1 MKKKVLLLGIGLLSA
16 TLLNAQTTPW
26 TGHTVGNGGE
36 FYLYNVSTGLW
47 LQNNNTVKDGWAT
60 AVNVGTRGL
69 PIKLEK
75 AGQKA
80 FKLRSTFRGGNG
92 VSNKIGDAGLL
103 YWDMP
108 ADNVGAWEI
117 SPADNAESIHG
128 YWLEC
133 DALVLGADNNL
144 LTVDKDKNSIW
155 QLVTR
160 EDRIADAKAKAS
172 INHPV
177 DVTWLI
183 DAPDLVTKNT
193 TFKLDFT
200 ATPNTEHST
209 YQGGWDIVK
218 ANTIQEFWNTQ
229 TFDYHQTISGLPNGT
244 YKFSVRGYYRD
255 GSSETRDYTMYGY
268 AADKFVNGTE
278 QLRATY
284 YANGTSAPI
293 MSLYA
298 GAKKA
303 PEEGFSFQAEREGGQ
318 SSGLYVPNTPHEA
331 NYALWTGNYQN
342 NEITIIVTDGTLK
355 FGVKKEAGVIDDW
368 CVISNFSLKYLG
380 SEVLQTAEEALK
392 GLKKIL
398 ATTKAFKGAVAPALS
413 KRYTNAIAA
422 ANKALTSTDPVAI
435 NVATSNLQKA
445 YDAVA
450 ACSESYATLVKT
462 TEICKNINK
471 NNEEQFS
478 AAIVKADKVGKTA
491 TTDTDMKSALV
502 DLRVARKIAVA
513 DKMPDIYKG
522 TAAGAGEFYFYNIAS
537 QKFLMG
543 GSDWNTHAAVDV
555 PGVLFTVATEG
566 DGFTINRFGGKDGNY
581 LGYNG
586 YTDIPGKD
594 VWAFIPVANKTNVYN
609 IVKSENHAQGLAF
622 APQSNTD
629 ADEPMDK
636 EFWNT
641 VSVEAPVAKNAN
653 AEWKLVTKAE
663 RDALLATATET
674 SPVDA
679 THLLVSPGF
688 NRPTMLE
695 GWNADR
701 KGDFKDANLGVIDR
715 GRRTNMVCE
724 AYYLQSFEVNQTISN
739 LPEGYYQVNMTG
751 YYRDGSR
758 EALQQKV
765 ANGVTP
771 ARHAMLYIENKGKGD
786 EVALPSIAAGM
797 DQCPGIGWKGVAGEQ
812 PDNVMDAAEYF
823 ECGLYKVYTHII
835 KVGPDGE
842 LTIGV
847 TKDKQVDGDW
857 AVFDNFR
864 LTYFGKHVSQ
874 DIIDGVNSIKNN
886 AVENGKIY
894 NLQGMEVKRPLKSG
908 IYICNGK
915 KFIVKF
921 K

>member
-1 MKKKVLLLGIGLLSA
+1 MKKQVLTLGIGLLSA
-16 TLLNAQTTPW
+16 TLLNAQTSPW
-26 TGHTVGNGGE
+26 PGHAVGNGGE
-36 FYLYNVSTGLW
+36 FYLYNVATGLW

-69 PIKLEK
+69 PITLEK
-75 AGQKA
+75 TGPKT

-108 ADNVGAWEI
+108 AENVGAWDI
-117 SPADNAESIHG
+117 SPADNFQSIHG

-133 DALVLGADNNL
+133 DAMVLGADNNL
-144 LTVDKDKNSIW
+144 LTTDKDKNSVW

-160 EDRIADAKAKAS
+160 EERIADAKAKAS
-172 INHPV
+172 VEHPV

-183 DAPDLVTKNT
+183 DAPDLATKNT
-193 TFKLDFT
+193 TYKLDFT
-200 ATPNTEHST
+200 AAPHAEHST
-209 YQGGWDIVK
+209 YQGGWNIVK

-229 TFDYHQTISGLPNGT
+229 TFDYHQTINGLPNGT

-268 AADKFVNGTE
+268 GADKFANGTE

-298 GAKKA
+298 GAKTA
-303 PEEGFSFQAEREGGQ
+303 PEEGFSFQAEREKDQG
-318 SSGLYVPNTPHEA
+318 SGLYVPNTPHEA
-331 NYALWTGNYQN
+331 NYALWKGNYQN
-342 NEITIIVTDGTLK
+342 AEITVTVTDGTLK
-355 FGVKKEAGVIDDW
+355 FGVRKEAGVVDDW
-368 CVISNFSLKYLG
+368 CVISDFSLKYLG
-380 SEVLQTAEEALK
+380 SKVLQTAEEALK
-392 GLKKIL
+392 GLKAII
-398 ATTKAFKGAVAPALS
+398 ATTKAFKGAVAPALN
-413 KRYTNAIAA
+413 KQYTDAIQAA
-422 ANKALTSTDPVAI
+422 DKALTSTDPVAI
-435 NVATSNLQKA
+435 NTATSALQKA

-450 ACSESYATLVKT
+450 ACAENYEALAKT
-462 TEICKNINK
+462 VEICKTANK
-471 NNEEQFS
+471 NNDTQFS
-478 AAIVKADKVGKTA
+478 TAIAEAENVAKTA
-491 TTDTDMKSALV
+491 TADTDMKLALV
-502 DLRVARKIAVA
+502 NLRVARKIAAA
-513 DKMPDIYKG
+513 DKLPDIYKG
-522 TAAGAGEFYFYNIAS
+522 AAAGAGEFYFYNIAS

-555 PGVLFTVATEG
+555 PGVLFTIIAEG

-594 VWAFIPVANKTNVYN
+594 VWAFIPVAGKKNVYN
-609 IVKSENHAQGLAF
+609 IVKGDNHAQGLAF

-629 ADEPMDK
+629 ADEMMDK
-636 EFWNT
+636 EFGNT
-641 VSVEAPVAKNAN
+641 VSVEAAVAKNAN

-674 SPVDA
+674 RPVDA
-679 THLLVSPGF
+679 THLLANPGF
-688 NRPTMLE
+688 NRPAMLE
-695 GWNADR
+695 GWITDNR
-701 KGDFKDANLGVIDR
+701 SDFKDANLGVIDR
-715 GRRTNMVCE
+715 GRRTNPVCE
-724 AYYLQSFEVNQTISN
+724 AYYQQMFEVNQVVSN

-758 EALQQKV
+758 EDLQQKV
-765 ANGVTP
+765 ANGTTP
-771 ARHAMLYIENKGKGD
+771 ARHAMLYIEYKGKGN
-786 EVALPSIAAGM
+786 EVALPSIAAGIN
-797 DQCPGIGWKGVAGEQ
+797 QCPGIGWKGAAGEQ

-823 ECGLYKVYTHII
+823 ESGLYKVYTRII
-835 KVGPDGE
+835 KVGPEGE

-847 TKDKQVDGDW
+847 TKDKQVDSDW

-874 DIIDGVNSIKNN
+874 EIFDGINTVKNNSI
-886 AVENGKIY
+886 ENGKIY
-894 NLQGMEVKRPLKSG
+894 NLQGMEVKRPLKRG

-915 KFIVKF
+915 KFIVK
-921 K
+921 

>member
-1 MKKKVLLLGIGLLSA
+1 MKKQVLTLGIGLLSA
-16 TLLNAQTTPW
+16 TLLNAQTSPW
-26 TGHTVGNGGE
+26 PGHAVGNGGE
-36 FYLYNVSTGLW
+36 FYLYNVATGLW

-69 PIKLEK
+69 PITLEK
-75 AGQKA
+75 TGPKT

-108 ADNVGAWEI
+108 AENVGAWDI
-117 SPADNAESIHG
+117 SPADNFQSIHG

-133 DALVLGADNNL
+133 DAMVLGADNNL
-144 LTVDKDKNSIW
+144 LTTDKDKNSVW

-160 EDRIADAKAKAS
+160 EERIADAKAKAS
-172 INHPV
+172 VEHPV

-183 DAPDLVTKNT
+183 DAPDLATKNT
-193 TFKLDFT
+193 TYKLDFT
-200 ATPNTEHST
+200 AAPNTEHST
-209 YQGGWDIVK
+209 YQGGWNIVK

-229 TFDYHQTISGLPNGT
+229 TFDYHQTINGLPNGT

-268 AADKFVNGTE
+268 GADKFAKGTE

-298 GAKKA
+298 GAKTA
-303 PEEGFSFQAEREGGQ
+303 PEEGFSFQAEREKDQG
-318 SSGLYVPNTPHEA
+318 SGLYVPNTPHEA
-331 NYALWTGNYQN
+331 NYALWKGNYQN
-342 NEITIIVTDGTLK
+342 AEITVTVTDGTLK
-355 FGVKKEAGVIDDW
+355 FGVRKEAGVVDDW
-368 CVISNFSLKYLG
+368 CVISDFSLKYLG
-380 SEVLQTAEEALK
+380 SKVLQTAEEALK
-392 GLKKIL
+392 GLKAII
-398 ATTKAFKGAVAPALS
+398 ATTKAFKGAVAPALN
-413 KRYTNAIAA
+413 KQYTDAIQAA
-422 ANKALTSTDPVAI
+422 DKALTSTDPVAI
-435 NVATSNLQKA
+435 NTATSALQKA

-450 ACSESYATLVKT
+450 ACAENYEALAKT
-462 TEICKNINK
+462 VEICKTANK
-471 NNEEQFS
+471 NNDTQFS
-478 AAIVKADKVGKTA
+478 TAIAEAENVAKTA
-491 TTDTDMKSALV
+491 TADTDMKLALV
-502 DLRVARKIAVA
+502 NLRVARKIAAA
-513 DKMPDIYKG
+513 DKLPDIYKG
-522 TAAGAGEFYFYNIAS
+522 AAAGAGEFYFYNIAS

-543 GSDWNTHAAVDV
+543 GSDWNTHTAVDV
-555 PGVLFTVATEG
+555 PGVLFTVTAEG

-594 VWAFIPVANKTNVYN
+594 VWAFIPVTGKKNVYN
-609 IVKSENHAQGLAF
+609 IVKGDNHAQGLAF

-629 ADEPMDK
+629 ADEMMDK

-641 VSVEAPVAKNAN
+641 VSVEAAVAKNAN

-674 SPVDA
+674 RPVDA
-679 THLLVSPGF
+679 THLLASPGF
-688 NRPTMLE
+688 NRPAMLE
-695 GWNADR
+695 GWITDNR
-701 KGDFKDANLGVIDR
+701 SDFKDANLGVINR
-715 GRRTNMVCE
+715 GRRTNPVCE
-724 AYYLQSFEVNQTISN
+724 AYYQQMFEVNQVVSN

-758 EALQQKV
+758 EDLQQKV
-765 ANGVTP
+765 ANGTTP
-771 ARHAMLYIENKGKGD
+771 ARHAMLYIEYKGKGN
-786 EVALPSIAAGM
+786 EVALPSIAAGIN
-797 DQCPGIGWKGVAGEQ
+797 QCPGIGWKGTAGEQ

-823 ECGLYKVYTHII
+823 ESGLYKVYTRII
-835 KVGPDGE
+835 KVGPEGE

-847 TKDKQVDGDW
+847 TKDKQVDSDW

-874 DIIDGVNSIKNN
+874 EIIDGINTVKNNSI
-886 AVENGKIY
+886 ENGKIY
-894 NLQGMEVKRPLKSG
+894 NLQGMEVKRPLKHG

-915 KFIVKF
+915 KFIVK
-921 K
+921 

>member
-1 MKKKVLLLGIGLLSA
+1 MKKQVLTLGIGLLSA
-16 TLLNAQTTPW
+16 TLLNAQTSPW
-26 TGHTVGNGGE
+26 PGHAVGNGGE
-36 FYLYNVSTGLW
+36 FYLYNVATGLW

-69 PIKLEK
+69 PITLEK
-75 AGQKA
+75 TGPKT

-108 ADNVGAWEI
+108 AENVGAWDI
-117 SPADNAESIHG
+117 SPADNFQSIHG

-133 DALVLGADNNL
+133 DAMVLGADNNL
-144 LTVDKDKNSIW
+144 LTTDKDKNSVW

-160 EDRIADAKAKAS
+160 EERIADAKAKAS
-172 INHPV
+172 VEHPV

-183 DAPDLVTKNT
+183 DAPDLATKNT
-193 TFKLDFT
+193 TYKLDFT
-200 ATPNTEHST
+200 AAPNTEHST
-209 YQGGWDIVK
+209 YQGGWNIVK

-229 TFDYHQTISGLPNGT
+229 TFDYHQTINGLPNGT
-244 YKFSVRGYYRD
+244 YKLSVRGYYRD

-268 AADKFVNGTE
+268 GADKFANGTE

-298 GAKKA
+298 GAKTA

-318 SSGLYVPNTPHEA
+318 GSGLYVPNTPHEA
-331 NYALWTGNYQN
+331 NYALWKGNYQN
-342 NEITIIVTDGTLK
+342 AEITVTVTDGTLK
-355 FGVKKEAGVIDDW
+355 FGVRKEAGVVDDW
-368 CVISNFSLKYLG
+368 CVISDFSLKYLG
-380 SEVLQTAEEALK
+380 SKVLQTAEEALK
-392 GLKKIL
+392 GLKAII
-398 ATTKAFKGAVAPALS
+398 ATTKAFKGAVAPALN
-413 KRYTNAIAA
+413 KQYTDAIQAA
-422 ANKALTSTDPVAI
+422 DKALTSTDPVAI
-435 NVATSNLQKA
+435 NTATSALQKA

-450 ACSESYATLVKT
+450 ACAENYEALAKT
-462 TEICKNINK
+462 VEICKTANK
-471 NNEEQFS
+471 NNDTQFS
-478 AAIVKADKVGKTA
+478 TAIAEAENVAKTA
-491 TTDTDMKSALV
+491 TADTDMKLALV
-502 DLRVARKIAVA
+502 NLRVARKIAAA
-513 DKMPDIYKG
+513 DKLPDIYKG
-522 TAAGAGEFYFYNIAS
+522 AAAGAGEFYFYNIAS

-555 PGVLFTVATEG
+555 PGVIFTVTAEG

-594 VWAFIPVANKTNVYN
+594 VWAFIPVAGKKNVYN
-609 IVKSENHAQGLAF
+609 IVKGDNHAQGLAF

-629 ADEPMDK
+629 ADEMMDK

-641 VSVEAPVAKNAN
+641 VSVEAAVAKNAN

-674 SPVDA
+674 RPVDA
-679 THLLVSPGF
+679 THLLASPGF
-688 NRPTMLE
+688 NRPAMLE
-695 GWNADR
+695 GWITDNR
-701 KGDFKDANLGVIDR
+701 SDFKDANLGVIDR
-715 GRRTNMVCE
+715 GRRTNPVCE
-724 AYYLQSFEVNQTISN
+724 AYYQQMFEVNQVVSN
-739 LPEGYYQVNMTG
+739 LPEGYYQVNVTG

-758 EALQQKV
+758 EDLQQKV
-765 ANGVTP
+765 ANGTTP
-771 ARHAMLYIENKGKGD
+771 ARHAMLYIEYKGKGN
-786 EVALPSIAAGM
+786 EVALPSIAAGIN
-797 DQCPGIGWKGVAGEQ
+797 QCPGIGWKGTAGEQ

-823 ECGLYKVYTHII
+823 ESGLYKVYTRII
-835 KVGPDGE
+835 KVGPEGE

-847 TKDKQVDGDW
+847 TKDKQVDSDW

-874 DIIDGVNSIKNN
+874 EIIDGINTVKNNSI
-886 AVENGKIY
+886 ENGKIY
-894 NLQGMEVKRPLKSG
+894 NLQGMEVKRPLKRG

-915 KFIVKF
+915 KFIVK
-921 K
+921 

>member
-1 MKKKVLLLGIGLLSA
+1 MKKQVLTLGIGLLSA
-16 TLLNAQTTPW
+16 TLLNAQTSPW
-26 TGHTVGNGGE
+26 PGHAVGNGGE
-36 FYLYNVSTGLW
+36 FYLYNVATGLW

-69 PIKLEK
+69 PITLEK
-75 AGQKA
+75 TGPKT

-108 ADNVGAWEI
+108 AENVGAWDI
-117 SPADNAESIHG
+117 SPADNFQSIHG

-133 DALVLGADNNL
+133 DAMVLGADNNL
-144 LTVDKDKNSIW
+144 LTTDKDKNSVW

-160 EDRIADAKAKAS
+160 EERIADAKAKAS
-172 INHPV
+172 VEHPV

-183 DAPDLVTKNT
+183 DAPDLATKNT
-193 TFKLDFT
+193 TYKLDFT
-200 ATPNTEHST
+200 AAPNTEHST
-209 YQGGWDIVK
+209 YQGGWNIVK

-229 TFDYHQTISGLPNGT
+229 TFDYHQTINGLPNGT

-268 AADKFVNGTE
+268 GADKFAKGTE

-298 GAKKA
+298 GAKTA
-303 PEEGFSFQAEREGGQ
+303 PEEGFSFQAEREKDQG
-318 SSGLYVPNTPHEA
+318 SGLYVPNTPHEA
-331 NYALWTGNYQN
+331 NYALWKGNYQN
-342 NEITIIVTDGTLK
+342 AEITVTVTDGTLK
-355 FGVKKEAGVIDDW
+355 FGVRKEAGVVDDW
-368 CVISNFSLKYLG
+368 CVISDFSLKYLG
-380 SEVLQTAEEALK
+380 SKVLQTAEEALK
-392 GLKKIL
+392 GLKAII
-398 ATTKAFKGAVAPALS
+398 ATTKAFKGAVAPALN
-413 KRYTNAIAA
+413 KQYTDAIQAA
-422 ANKALTSTDPVAI
+422 DKALTSTDPVAI
-435 NVATSNLQKA
+435 NTATSALQKA

-450 ACSESYATLVKT
+450 ACAENYEVLAKT
-462 TEICKNINK
+462 VEICKTANK
-471 NNEEQFS
+471 NNDTQFS
-478 AAIVKADKVGKTA
+478 TAIAEAENVAKTA
-491 TTDTDMKSALV
+491 TADTDMKLALV
-502 DLRVARKIAVA
+502 NLRVARKIAAA
-513 DKMPDIYKG
+513 DKLPDIYKG
-522 TAAGAGEFYFYNIAS
+522 AAAGAGEFYFYNIAS

-555 PGVLFTVATEG
+555 PGVLFTVTAEG

-594 VWAFIPVANKTNVYN
+594 VWAFIPVAGKKNVYN
-609 IVKSENHAQGLAF
+609 IVKGDNHAQGLAF

-629 ADEPMDK
+629 ADEMMDK

-641 VSVEAPVAKNAN
+641 VSVEAAVAKNAN

-674 SPVDA
+674 RPVDA
-679 THLLVSPGF
+679 THLLASPGF
-688 NRPTMLE
+688 NRPAMLE
-695 GWNADR
+695 GWITDNR
-701 KGDFKDANLGVIDR
+701 SDFKDANLGVIDR
-715 GRRTNMVCE
+715 GRRTNPVCE
-724 AYYLQSFEVNQTISN
+724 AYYQQMFEVNQVVSN

-758 EALQQKV
+758 EDLQQKV
-765 ANGVTP
+765 SNGTTP
-771 ARHAMLYIENKGKGD
+771 ARHAMLYIEYKGKGN
-786 EVALPSIAAGM
+786 EVALPSIAAGIN
-797 DQCPGIGWKGVAGEQ
+797 QCPGIGWKGAAGEQ

-823 ECGLYKVYTHII
+823 ENGLYKVYTRII
-835 KVGPDGE
+835 KVGPEGE

-847 TKDKQVDGDW
+847 TKDKQVDSDW

-874 DIIDGVNSIKNN
+874 EIIDGINTVKNNSI
-886 AVENGKIY
+886 ENGKIY
-894 NLQGMEVKRPLKSG
+894 NLQGMEVRRPLKRG

-915 KFIVKF
+915 KFIVK
-921 K
+921 

>member
-1 MKKKVLLLGIGLLSA
+1 MKKQVLTLGIGLLSA
-16 TLLNAQTTPW
+16 TLLNAQTSPW
-26 TGHTVGNGGE
+26 PGHAVGNGGE
-36 FYLYNVSTGLW
+36 FYLYNVATGLW

-69 PIKLEK
+69 PITLEK
-75 AGQKA
+75 TGPKT

-108 ADNVGAWEI
+108 AENVGAWDI
-117 SPADNAESIHG
+117 SPADNFQSIHG

-133 DALVLGADNNL
+133 DAMVLGADNNL
-144 LTVDKDKNSIW
+144 LTTDKDKNSVW

-160 EDRIADAKAKAS
+160 EERIADAKAKAS
-172 INHPV
+172 VEHPV

-183 DAPDLVTKNT
+183 DAPDLATKNT
-193 TFKLDFT
+193 TYKLDFT
-200 ATPNTEHST
+200 AAPNTEHST
-209 YQGGWDIVK
+209 YQGGWNIVK

-229 TFDYHQTISGLPNGT
+229 TFDYHQTINGLPNGT

-268 AADKFVNGTE
+268 GADKFANGTQ

-298 GAKKA
+298 GAKTA
-303 PEEGFSFQAEREGGQ
+303 PEEGFSFQAEREKDQG
-318 SSGLYVPNTPHEA
+318 SGLYVPNTPHEA
-331 NYALWTGNYQN
+331 NYALWKGNYQN
-342 NEITIIVTDGTLK
+342 AEITVTVTDGTLK
-355 FGVKKEAGVIDDW
+355 FGVRKEAGVVDDW
-368 CVISNFSLKYLG
+368 CVISDFSLKYLG
-380 SEVLQTAEEALK
+380 SKVLQTAEEALK
-392 GLKKIL
+392 GLKAII
-398 ATTKAFKGAVAPALS
+398 ATTKAFKGAVAPALN
-413 KRYTNAIAA
+413 KQYTDAIQAA
-422 ANKALTSTDPVAI
+422 DKALTSTDPVAI
-435 NVATSNLQKA
+435 NTATSALQKA

-450 ACSESYATLVKT
+450 ACAENYEALAKT
-462 TEICKNINK
+462 VEICKTANK
-471 NNEEQFS
+471 NNDTQFS
-478 AAIVKADKVGKTA
+478 TAIAEAENVAKTA
-491 TTDTDMKSALV
+491 TADTDMKLALV
-502 DLRVARKIAVA
+502 NLRVARKIAAA
-513 DKMPDIYKG
+513 DKLPDIYNG
-522 TAAGAGEFYFYNIAS
+522 AAAGAGEFYFYNIAS

-555 PGVLFTVATEG
+555 PGVLFTVTAEG

-594 VWAFIPVANKTNVYN
+594 VWAFIPVAGKKNVYN
-609 IVKSENHAQGLAF
+609 IVKGDNHAQGLAF

-629 ADEPMDK
+629 ADEMMDK

-641 VSVEAPVAKNAN
+641 VSVEAAVAKNAN
-653 AEWKLVTKAE
+653 TEWKLVTKAE

-674 SPVDA
+674 RPVDA
-679 THLLVSPGF
+679 THLLANPGF
-688 NRPTMLE
+688 NRPAMLE
-695 GWNADR
+695 GWITDNR
-701 KGDFKDANLGVIDR
+701 SDFKDANLGVIDR
-715 GRRTNMVCE
+715 GRRTNPVCE
-724 AYYLQSFEVNQTISN
+724 AYYQQMFEVNQVVSN

-758 EALQQKV
+758 EDLQQKV
-765 ANGVTP
+765 ANGTTP
-771 ARHAMLYIENKGKGD
+771 ARHAMLYIEYKGKGN
-786 EVALPSIAAGM
+786 EVALPSIAAGIN
-797 DQCPGIGWKGVAGEQ
+797 QCPGIGRKGAAGEQ

-823 ECGLYKVYTHII
+823 ESGLYKVYTRII
-835 KVGPDGE
+835 KVGPEGE

-847 TKDKQVDGDW
+847 TKDKQVDSDW

-874 DIIDGVNSIKNN
+874 EIIDGINTVKNNSI
-886 AVENGKIY
+886 ENGKIY
-894 NLQGMEVKRPLKSG
+894 NLQGMEVKRPLKRG

-915 KFIVKF
+915 KFIVK
-921 K
+921 

>member
-1 MKKKVLLLGIGLLSA
+1 MKKQVLTLGVGLLSA
-16 TLLNAQTTPW
+16 TLLNAQTSPW
-26 TGHTVGNGGE
+26 PGHAVGNGGE
-36 FYLYNVSTGLW
+36 FYLYNVATGLW

-69 PIKLEK
+69 PITLEK
-75 AGQKA
+75 TGPKT

-108 ADNVGAWEI
+108 AENVGAWDI
-117 SPADNAESIHG
+117 SPADNFQSIHG

-133 DALVLGADNNL
+133 DAMVLGADNNL
-144 LTVDKDKNSIW
+144 LTTDKDKNSVW

-160 EDRIADAKAKAS
+160 EERIADAKAKAS
-172 INHPV
+172 VEHPV

-183 DAPDLVTKNT
+183 DAPDLATKNT
-193 TFKLDFT
+193 TYKLDFT
-200 ATPNTEHST
+200 AAPHAEHST
-209 YQGGWDIVK
+209 YQGGWNIVK

-229 TFDYHQTISGLPNGT
+229 TFDYHQTINGLPNGT

-268 AADKFVNGTE
+268 GADKFAKGTE

-298 GAKKA
+298 GAKTA
-303 PEEGFSFQAEREGGQ
+303 PEEGFSFQAEREKDQG
-318 SSGLYVPNTPHEA
+318 SGLYAPNTPHEA
-331 NYALWTGNYQN
+331 NYALWKGNYQN
-342 NEITIIVTDGTLK
+342 AEITVTVTDGTLK
-355 FGVKKEAGVIDDW
+355 FGVRKEAGVVDDW
-368 CVISNFSLKYLG
+368 CVISDFSLKYLG
-380 SEVLQTAEEALK
+380 SKVLQTAEEALK
-392 GLKKIL
+392 GLKAII
-398 ATTKAFKGAVAPALS
+398 AMTKAFKGAVAPALN
-413 KRYTNAIAA
+413 KQYTDAVQAA
-422 ANKALTSTDPVAI
+422 DKALTSTDPVAI
-435 NVATSNLQKA
+435 NTATSALQKA

-450 ACSESYATLVKT
+450 ACAENYEALAKT
-462 TEICKNINK
+462 VEICKTANK
-471 NNEEQFS
+471 NNDTQFS
-478 AAIVKADKVGKTA
+478 TAIAEAENVAKTA
-491 TTDTDMKSALV
+491 TADTDMKLALV
-502 DLRVARKIAVA
+502 NLRVARKIAAA
-513 DKMPDIYKG
+513 DKLPDIYKG
-522 TAAGAGEFYFYNIAS
+522 AAAGAGEFYFYNIAS

-555 PGVLFTVATEG
+555 PGVLFTVTAEG

-594 VWAFIPVANKTNVYN
+594 VWAFIPVAGKKNVYN
-609 IVKSENHAQGLAF
+609 IVKGDNHAQGLAF

-629 ADEPMDK
+629 ADEMMDK

-641 VSVEAPVAKNAN
+641 VSVEAAVAKNAN

-674 SPVDA
+674 RPVDA
-679 THLLVSPGF
+679 THLLASPGF
-688 NRPTMLE
+688 NRPAMLE
-695 GWNADR
+695 GWITDNR
-701 KGDFKDANLGVIDR
+701 SDFKDANLGVIDR
-715 GRRTNMVCE
+715 GRRTNPVCE
-724 AYYLQSFEVNQTISN
+724 AYYQQMFEVNQVVSN

-758 EALQQKV
+758 EDLQQKV
-765 ANGVTP
+765 ANGTTP
-771 ARHAMLYIENKGKGD
+771 ARHAMLYIEYKGKGN
-786 EVALPSIAAGM
+786 EVALPSIAAGIN
-797 DQCPGIGWKGVAGEQ
+797 QCPGIGWKGTAGEQ

-823 ECGLYKVYTHII
+823 ESGLYKVYTRII
-835 KVGPDGE
+835 KVGPEGE

-847 TKDKQVDGDW
+847 TKDKQVDSDW

-874 DIIDGVNSIKNN
+874 EIIDGINTVKNNSI
-886 AVENGKIY
+886 ENGKIY
-894 NLQGMEVKRPLKSG
+894 NLQGMEVKRPLKRG

-915 KFIVKF
+915 KFIVK
-921 K
+921 

>member
-1 MKKKVLLLGIGLLSA
+1 MKKQVLTLGIGLLSA
-16 TLLNAQTTPW
+16 TLLNAQTSPW
-26 TGHTVGNGGE
+26 PGHAVGNGGE
-36 FYLYNVSTGLW
+36 FYLYNVATGLW

-69 PIKLEK
+69 PITLEK
-75 AGQKA
+75 TGPKT

-108 ADNVGAWEI
+108 AENVGAWDI
-117 SPADNAESIHG
+117 SPADNFQSIHG

-133 DALVLGADNNL
+133 DAMVLGADNNL
-144 LTVDKDKNSIW
+144 LTTDKDKNSVW

-160 EDRIADAKAKAS
+160 EERIADAKAKAS
-172 INHPV
+172 VEHPV

-183 DAPDLVTKNT
+183 DAPDLATKNT
-193 TFKLDFT
+193 TYKLDFT
-200 ATPNTEHST
+200 AAPHAEHST
-209 YQGGWDIVK
+209 YQGGWNIVK

-229 TFDYHQTISGLPNGT
+229 TFDYHQTINGLPNGT

-268 AADKFVNGTE
+268 GADKFAKGTE

-298 GAKKA
+298 GAKTA
-303 PEEGFSFQAEREGGQ
+303 PEEGFSFQAEREKDQG
-318 SSGLYVPNTPHEA
+318 SGLYVPNTPHEA
-331 NYALWTGNYQN
+331 NYALWKGNYQN
-342 NEITIIVTDGTLK
+342 AEITVTVTDGTLK
-355 FGVKKEAGVIDDW
+355 FGVRKEAGVVDDW
-368 CVISNFSLKYLG
+368 CVISDFSLKYLG
-380 SEVLQTAEEALK
+380 SKVLQTAEEALK
-392 GLKKIL
+392 GLKAII
-398 ATTKAFKGAVAPALS
+398 ATTKAFKGAVAPALN
-413 KRYTNAIAA
+413 KQYTDAIQAA
-422 ANKALTSTDPVAI
+422 DKALTSTDPVAI
-435 NVATSNLQKA
+435 NTATSALQKA

-450 ACSESYATLVKT
+450 ACAENYEALAKT
-462 TEICKNINK
+462 VEICKTANK
-471 NNEEQFS
+471 NNDTQFS
-478 AAIVKADKVGKTA
+478 TAIAEAENVAKTA
-491 TTDTDMKSALV
+491 TADTDMKLALV
-502 DLRVARKIAVA
+502 NLRVARKIAAA
-513 DKMPDIYKG
+513 DKLPDIYKG
-522 TAAGAGEFYFYNIAS
+522 AAAGAGEFYFYNIAS

-555 PGVLFTVATEG
+555 PGVLFTVTAEG

-594 VWAFIPVANKTNVYN
+594 VWAFIPVTGKKNVYN
-609 IVKSENHAQGLAF
+609 IVKGDNHAQGLAF

-629 ADEPMDK
+629 ADEMMDK

-641 VSVEAPVAKNAN
+641 VSVEAAVAKNAN

-674 SPVDA
+674 RPVDA
-679 THLLVSPGF
+679 THLLASPGF
-688 NRPTMLE
+688 NRPAMLE
-695 GWNADR
+695 GWITDNR
-701 KGDFKDANLGVIDR
+701 SDFKDANLGVIDR
-715 GRRTNMVCE
+715 GRRTNPVCE
-724 AYYLQSFEVNQTISN
+724 AYYQQMFEVNQVVSN

-758 EALQQKV
+758 EDLQQKV
-765 ANGVTP
+765 ANGTTP
-771 ARHAMLYIENKGKGD
+771 ARHAMLYIEYKGKGN
-786 EVALPSIAAGM
+786 EVALPSIAAGIN
-797 DQCPGIGWKGVAGEQ
+797 QCPGIGWKGAAGEQ

-823 ECGLYKVYTHII
+823 ESGLYKVYTRII
-835 KVGPDGE
+835 KVGPEGE

-847 TKDKQVDGDW
+847 TKDKQVDSDW

-874 DIIDGVNSIKNN
+874 EIIDGINTVKNNSI
-886 AVENGKIY
+886 ENGKIY
-894 NLQGMEVKRPLKSG
+894 NLQGMEVKRPLKRG

-915 KFIVKF
+915 KFIVK
-921 K
+921 

>member
-1 MKKKVLLLGIGLLSA
+1 MKKQVLTLGIGLLSA
-16 TLLNAQTTPW
+16 TLLNAQTSPW
-26 TGHTVGNGGE
+26 PGHAVGNGGE
-36 FYLYNVSTGLW
+36 FYLYNVATGLW

-69 PIKLEK
+69 PITLEK
-75 AGQKA
+75 TGPKT

-108 ADNVGAWEI
+108 AENVGAWDI
-117 SPADNAESIHG
+117 SPADNFQSIHG

-133 DALVLGADNNL
+133 DAMVLGANNNL
-144 LTVDKDKNSIW
+144 LTTDKDKNSVW

-160 EDRIADAKAKAS
+160 EERIADAKAKAS
-172 INHPV
+172 VEHPV

-183 DAPDLVTKNT
+183 DAPDLATKNT
-193 TFKLDFT
+193 TYKLDFT
-200 ATPNTEHST
+200 AAPNTEHST
-209 YQGGWDIVK
+209 YQGGWNIVK

-229 TFDYHQTISGLPNGT
+229 TFDYHQTITGLPNGT

-268 AADKFVNGTE
+268 GADKFAKGTE

-298 GAKKA
+298 GAKTA
-303 PEEGFSFQAEREGGQ
+303 PEEGFSFQAEREKDQG
-318 SSGLYVPNTPHEA
+318 SGLYVPNTPHEA
-331 NYALWTGNYQN
+331 NYALWKGNYQN
-342 NEITIIVTDGTLK
+342 AEITVTVTDGTLK
-355 FGVKKEAGVIDDW
+355 FGVRKEAGVVDDW
-368 CVISNFSLKYLG
+368 CVISDFSLKYLG
-380 SEVLQTAEEALK
+380 SKVLQTAEEALK
-392 GLKKIL
+392 GLKAII
-398 ATTKAFKGAVAPALS
+398 ATTKAFKGAVAPALN
-413 KRYTNAIAA
+413 KQYTDAIQAA
-422 ANKALTSTDPVAI
+422 DKALTSTDPVAI
-435 NVATSNLQKA
+435 NTATSALQKA

-450 ACSESYATLVKT
+450 ACAENYEALAKT
-462 TEICKNINK
+462 VEICKTANK
-471 NNEEQFS
+471 NNDTQFS
-478 AAIVKADKVGKTA
+478 TAIAEAENVAKTA
-491 TTDTDMKSALV
+491 TADTDMKLALV
-502 DLRVARKIAVA
+502 NLRVARKIAAA
-513 DKMPDIYKG
+513 DKLPDIYKG
-522 TAAGAGEFYFYNIAS
+522 AAAGAGEFYFYNIAS

-555 PGVLFTVATEG
+555 PGVLFTVTVEG

-594 VWAFIPVANKTNVYN
+594 VWAFIPVAGKKNVYN
-609 IVKSENHAQGLAF
+609 IVKGDNHAQGLAF

-629 ADEPMDK
+629 ADEMMDK

-641 VSVEAPVAKNAN
+641 VSVEAAVAKNAN

-674 SPVDA
+674 RPVDA
-679 THLLVSPGF
+679 THLLASPGF
-688 NRPTMLE
+688 NRPAMLE
-695 GWNADR
+695 GWITDNR
-701 KGDFKDANLGVIDR
+701 SDFKDANLGVIDR
-715 GRRTNMVCE
+715 GRRTNPVCE
-724 AYYLQSFEVNQTISN
+724 AYYQQMFEVNQVASN

-758 EALQQKV
+758 EDLQQKV
-765 ANGVTP
+765 ANGTTP
-771 ARHAMLYIENKGKGD
+771 ACHAMLYIEYKGKGN
-786 EVALPSIAAGM
+786 EVALPSIAAGIN
-797 DQCPGIGWKGVAGEQ
+797 QYPGIGWKGAAGEQ

-823 ECGLYKVYTHII
+823 ESGLYKVYTRII
-835 KVGPDGE
+835 KVGPEGE

-847 TKDKQVDGDW
+847 TKDKQVDSDW

-874 DIIDGVNSIKNN
+874 EIIDGINTVKNNSI
-886 AVENGKIY
+886 ENGKIY
-894 NLQGMEVKRPLKSG
+894 NLQGMEVKRPLKRG

-915 KFIVKF
+915 KFIVK
-921 K
+921 

>member
-1 MKKKVLLLGIGLLSA
+1 MKKQVLTLGIGLLSA
-16 TLLNAQTTPW
+16 TLLNAQTSPW
-26 TGHTVGNGGE
+26 PGHAVGNGGE
-36 FYLYNVSTGLW
+36 FYLYNVATGLW

-69 PIKLEK
+69 PITLEK
-75 AGQKA
+75 TGPKT

-108 ADNVGAWEI
+108 AENVGAWDI
-117 SPADNAESIHG
+117 SPADNFQSIHG

-133 DALVLGADNNL
+133 DAMVLGADNNL
-144 LTVDKDKNSIW
+144 LTTDKDKNSVW

-160 EDRIADAKAKAS
+160 EERIADAKAKAS
-172 INHPV
+172 VEHPV

-183 DAPDLVTKNT
+183 DAPDLATKNT
-193 TFKLDFT
+193 TYKLDFT
-200 ATPNTEHST
+200 AAPHTEHST
-209 YQGGWDIVK
+209 YQGGWNIVK

-229 TFDYHQTISGLPNGT
+229 TFDYHQTINGLPNGT

-268 AADKFVNGTE
+268 GADKFANGTE

-298 GAKKA
+298 GAKTA

-318 SSGLYVPNTPHEA
+318 GSGLYVPNTPHEA
-331 NYALWTGNYQN
+331 NYALWQGNYQN
-342 NEITIIVTDGTLK
+342 AEITVTVTDGTLK
-355 FGVKKEAGVIDDW
+355 FGVRKEAGVVDDW
-368 CVISNFSLKYLG
+368 CVISDFSLKYLG
-380 SEVLQTAEEALK
+380 SKVLQTAEEALK
-392 GLKKIL
+392 GLKAII
-398 ATTKAFKGAVAPALS
+398 ATTKAFKGAVAPALN
-413 KRYTNAIAA
+413 KQYTDAIQAA
-422 ANKALTSTDPVAI
+422 DKALTSTDPVAI
-435 NVATSNLQKA
+435 NTATSALQKA

-450 ACSESYATLVKT
+450 ACAENYEALAKT
-462 TEICKNINK
+462 VEICKTANK
-471 NNEEQFS
+471 NNDTQFS
-478 AAIVKADKVGKTA
+478 TAIAEAENVAKTA
-491 TTDTDMKSALV
+491 TADTDMKLALV
-502 DLRVARKIAVA
+502 NLRVARKIAAA
-513 DKMPDIYKG
+513 DKLPDIYKG
-522 TAAGAGEFYFYNIAS
+522 AAAGAGEFYFYNIAS

-543 GSDWNTHAAVDV
+543 GSDWNTHAAVDI
-555 PGVLFTVATEG
+555 PGVLFTVTAEG

-594 VWAFIPVANKTNVYN
+594 VWAFIPVAGKKNVYN
-609 IVKSENHAQGLAF
+609 IVKGDNHAQGLAF

-629 ADEPMDK
+629 ADEMMDK

-641 VSVEAPVAKNAN
+641 VSVEAAVAKNAN

-674 SPVDA
+674 RPVDA
-679 THLLVSPGF
+679 THLLASPGF
-688 NRPTMLE
+688 NRPAMLE
-695 GWNADR
+695 GWITDNR
-701 KGDFKDANLGVIDR
+701 SDFKDANLGVIDR
-715 GRRTNMVCE
+715 GRRTNPVCE
-724 AYYLQSFEVNQTISN
+724 AYYQQMFEVNQVVSN
-739 LPEGYYQVNMTG
+739 LPEGYYQVNVTG

-758 EALQQKV
+758 EDLQQKV
-765 ANGVTP
+765 ANGTTP
-771 ARHAMLYIENKGKGD
+771 ARNAMLYIEYKGKGN
-786 EVALPSIAAGM
+786 EVALPSIAAGIN
-797 DQCPGIGWKGVAGEQ
+797 QCPGIGWKGAAGEQ

-823 ECGLYKVYTHII
+823 ESGLYKVYTRII
-835 KVGPDGE
+835 KVGPEGE

-847 TKDKQVDGDW
+847 TKDKQVDSDW

-874 DIIDGVNSIKNN
+874 EIIDGINTVKNNSI
-886 AVENGKIY
+886 ENGKIY
-894 NLQGMEVKRPLKSG
+894 NLQGMEVKRPLKRG

-915 KFIVKF
+915 KFIVK
-921 K
+921 

>member
-1 MKKKVLLLGIGLLSA
+1 MKKQVLTLGIGLLSA
-16 TLLNAQTTPW
+16 TLLNAQTSPW
-26 TGHTVGNGGE
+26 PGHAVGNGGE
-36 FYLYNVSTGLW
+36 FYLYNVATGLW

-69 PIKLEK
+69 PITLEK
-75 AGQKA
+75 TGPKT

-108 ADNVGAWEI
+108 AENVGAWDI
-117 SPADNAESIHG
+117 SPADNFQSIHG

-133 DALVLGADNNL
+133 DAMVLGADNNL
-144 LTVDKDKNSIW
+144 LTTDKDKNSVW

-160 EDRIADAKAKAS
+160 EERIADAKAKAS
-172 INHPV
+172 VEHPV

-183 DAPDLVTKNT
+183 DAPDLATKNT
-193 TFKLDFT
+193 TYKLDFT
-200 ATPNTEHST
+200 AAPHAEHST
-209 YQGGWDIVK
+209 YQGGWNIVK

-229 TFDYHQTISGLPNGT
+229 TFDYHQTINGLPNGT

-268 AADKFVNGTE
+268 GADKFANGTE

-298 GAKKA
+298 GAKTA
-303 PEEGFSFQAEREGGQ
+303 PEEGFSFQAEREKDQG
-318 SSGLYVPNTPHEA
+318 SGLYVPNTPHEA
-331 NYALWTGNYQN
+331 NYALWKGNYQN
-342 NEITIIVTDGTLK
+342 AEITVTVTDGTLK
-355 FGVKKEAGVIDDW
+355 FGVRKEAGVVDDW
-368 CVISNFSLKYLG
+368 CIISDFSLKYLG
-380 SEVLQTAEEALK
+380 SKVLQTAEEALK
-392 GLKKIL
+392 GLKAII
-398 ATTKAFKGAVAPALS
+398 ATTKAFKGAVAPALN
-413 KRYTNAIAA
+413 KQYTDAIQAA
-422 ANKALTSTDPVAI
+422 DKALTSTDPVAI
-435 NVATSNLQKA
+435 NTATSALQKA

-450 ACSESYATLVKT
+450 ACAENYEALAKT
-462 TEICKNINK
+462 VEICKTANK
-471 NNEEQFS
+471 NNDTQFS
-478 AAIVKADKVGKTA
+478 TAIAEAENVAKTA
-491 TTDTDMKSALV
+491 TADTDMKLALV
-502 DLRVARKIAVA
+502 NLRVARKIAAA
-513 DKMPDIYKG
+513 DKLPDIYKG
-522 TAAGAGEFYFYNIAS
+522 AAAGAGEFYFYNIAS

-543 GSDWNTHAAVDV
+543 GSDWNTHAAVDI
-555 PGVLFTVATEG
+555 PGVLFTVTAEG

-594 VWAFIPVANKTNVYN
+594 VWAFIPVAGKKNVYN
-609 IVKSENHAQGLAF
+609 IVKGDNHAQGLAF

-629 ADEPMDK
+629 ADEMMDK

-641 VSVEAPVAKNAN
+641 VSVEAAVAKNAN

-674 SPVDA
+674 RPVDA
-679 THLLVSPGF
+679 THLLASPGF
-688 NRPTMLE
+688 NRPAMLE
-695 GWNADR
+695 GWITDNR
-701 KGDFKDANLGVIDR
+701 SDFKDANLGVIDR
-715 GRRTNMVCE
+715 GRRTNPVCE
-724 AYYLQSFEVNQTISN
+724 AYYQQMFEVNQVVSN
-739 LPEGYYQVNMTG
+739 LPEGYYQVNVTG

-758 EALQQKV
+758 EDLQQKV
-765 ANGVTP
+765 ANGTTP
-771 ARHAMLYIENKGKGD
+771 ARHAMLYIEYKGKGN
-786 EVALPSIAAGM
+786 EVALPSIAAGIN
-797 DQCPGIGWKGVAGEQ
+797 QCPGIGWKGAAGEQ

-823 ECGLYKVYTHII
+823 ESGLYKVYTRII
-835 KVGPDGE
+835 KVGPEGE

-847 TKDKQVDGDW
+847 TKDKQVDSDW

-874 DIIDGVNSIKNN
+874 EIIDGINTVKNNSI
-886 AVENGKIY
+886 ENGKIY
-894 NLQGMEVKRPLKSG
+894 NLQGMEVKRPLKRG

-915 KFIVKF
+915 KFIVK
-921 K
+921 

>member
-1 MKKKVLLLGIGLLSA
+1 MKKQVLTLGVGLLSA
-16 TLLNAQTTPW
+16 TLLNAQTSPW
-26 TGHTVGNGGE
+26 PGHAVGNGGE
-36 FYLYNVSTGLW
+36 FYLYNVATGLW

-69 PIKLEK
+69 PITLEK
-75 AGQKA
+75 TGPKT

-108 ADNVGAWEI
+108 AENVGAWDI
-117 SPADNAESIHG
+117 SPADNFQSIHG

-133 DALVLGADNNL
+133 DAMVLGADNNL
-144 LTVDKDKNSIW
+144 LTTDKDKNSVW

-160 EDRIADAKAKAS
+160 EERIADAKAKAS
-172 INHPV
+172 VEHPV

-183 DAPDLVTKNT
+183 DAPDLATKNT
-193 TFKLDFT
+193 TYKLDFT
-200 ATPNTEHST
+200 AAPHAEHST
-209 YQGGWDIVK
+209 YQGGWNIVK

-229 TFDYHQTISGLPNGT
+229 TFDYHQTINGLPNGT

-268 AADKFVNGTE
+268 GADKFAKGTE

-298 GAKKA
+298 GAKTA
-303 PEEGFSFQAEREGGQ
+303 PEEGFSFQAEREKDQG
-318 SSGLYVPNTPHEA
+318 SGLYVPNTPHEA
-331 NYALWTGNYQN
+331 NYALWKGNYQN
-342 NEITIIVTDGTLK
+342 AEITVTVTDGTLK
-355 FGVKKEAGVIDDW
+355 FGVRKEAGVVDDW
-368 CVISNFSLKYLG
+368 CVISDFSLKYLG
-380 SEVLQTAEEALK
+380 SKVLQTAEEALK
-392 GLKKIL
+392 GLKAII
-398 ATTKAFKGAVAPALS
+398 AMTKAFKGAVAPALN
-413 KRYTNAIAA
+413 KQYTDAVQAA
-422 ANKALTSTDPVAI
+422 DKALTSTDPVAI
-435 NVATSNLQKA
+435 NTATSALQKA

-450 ACSESYATLVKT
+450 ACAENYEALAKT
-462 TEICKNINK
+462 VEICKTANK
-471 NNEEQFS
+471 NNDTQFS
-478 AAIVKADKVGKTA
+478 TAIAEAENVAKTA
-491 TTDTDMKSALV
+491 TADTDMKLALV
-502 DLRVARKIAVA
+502 NLRVARKIAAA
-513 DKMPDIYKG
+513 DKLPDIYKG
-522 TAAGAGEFYFYNIAS
+522 AAAGAGEFYFYNIAS

-555 PGVLFTVATEG
+555 PGVLFTVTAEG

-594 VWAFIPVANKTNVYN
+594 VWAFIPVAGKKNVYN
-609 IVKSENHAQGLAF
+609 IVKGDNHAQGLAF

-629 ADEPMDK
+629 ADEMMDK

-641 VSVEAPVAKNAN
+641 VSVEAAVAKNAN

-674 SPVDA
+674 RPVDA
-679 THLLVSPGF
+679 THLLASPGF
-688 NRPTMLE
+688 NRPAMIE
-695 GWNADR
+695 GWITDNR
-701 KGDFKDANLGVIDR
+701 SDFKDANLGVIDR
-715 GRRTNMVCE
+715 GRRTNPVCE
-724 AYYLQSFEVNQTISN
+724 AYYQQMFEVNQVVSN

-758 EALQQKV
+758 EDLQQKV
-765 ANGVTP
+765 ANGTTP
-771 ARHAMLYIENKGKGD
+771 ARHAMLYIEYKGKGN
-786 EVALPSIAAGM
+786 EVALPSIAAGIN
-797 DQCPGIGWKGVAGEQ
+797 QCPGIGWKGTAGEQ

-823 ECGLYKVYTHII
+823 ESGLYKVYTRII
-835 KVGPDGE
+835 KVGPEGE

-847 TKDKQVDGDW
+847 TKDKQVDSDW

-874 DIIDGVNSIKNN
+874 EIIDGINTVKNNSI
-886 AVENGKIY
+886 ENGKIY
-894 NLQGMEVKRPLKSG
+894 NLQGMEVKRPLKRG

-915 KFIVKF
+915 KFIVK
-921 K
+921 

>member
-1 MKKKVLLLGIGLLSA
+1 MKKQVLSLGLGLLSA

-26 TGHTVGNGGE
+26 PGHAVGNGGE
-36 FYLYNVSTGLW
+36 FYLYNVATGLW
-47 LQNNNTVKDGWAT
+47 VQNNNTVKDGWAT

-69 PIKLEK
+69 PIKLENTGPK
-75 AGQKA
+75 T

-108 ADNVGAWEI
+108 AANVGAWEM
-117 SPADNAESIHG
+117 SPADNAQSIHG

-144 LTVDKDKNSIW
+144 LTLDKEKNSVW

-160 EDRIADAKAKAS
+160 EERIADAKAKAS
-172 INHPV
+172 ATNPV
-177 DVTWLI
+177 DVSWLI

-200 ATPNTEHST
+200 AAPNTEHST

-255 GSSETRDYTMYGY
+255 GSSQTRDYTMYGY
-268 AADKFVNGTE
+268 GADKFANGTE
-278 QLRATY
+278 QLRAIY

-303 PEEGFSFQAEREGGQ
+303 PEEGFSFQAEREGGK

-331 NYALWTGNYQN
+331 NCALWTGNYQN
-342 NEITIIVTDGTLK
+342 AEITVTVTDGTLK

-380 SEVLQTAEEALK
+380 SKVLQTPEEALK
-392 GLKKIL
+392 GLKAIL
-398 ATTKAFKGAVAPALS
+398 ATTKAFKGAVAPALN
-413 KRYTNAIAA
+413 KQYTDAIAA

-435 NVATSNLQKA
+435 NAATSNLQKA
-445 YDAVA
+445 YDAVY
-450 ACSESYATLVKT
+450 ACSESYAALAKT

-471 NNEEQFS
+471 NNDAQLN
-478 AAIVKADKVGKTA
+478 AATVKAEKVAKTA
-491 TTDTDMKSALV
+491 TTNADMKAALV
-502 DLRVARKIAVA
+502 DLRVARKIAAA

-522 TAAGAGEFYFYNIAS
+522 AKAGVGEFYFYNVAS

-555 PGVLFTVATEG
+555 PGMLFTVAAEG
-566 DGFTINRFGGKDGNY
+566 NGFTINRMGGKDGNY

-594 VWAFIPVANKTNVYN
+594 VWAFVPVAGKANVYN
-609 IVKSENHAQGLAF
+609 IVKGDNHAQGLAF

-629 ADEPMDK
+629 ADDAMDR

-641 VSVEAPVAKNAN
+641 VSVEASVAKNAN

-674 SPVDA
+674 RPIDA
-679 THLLVSPGF
+679 TYLLTGPGF
-688 NRPTMLE
+688 NRPAMLE
-695 GWNADR
+695 GWNTDR

-715 GRRTNMVCE
+715 GRRTNLVCE
-724 AYYLQSFEVNQTISN
+724 AYYLQSFEVNQTVSN

-765 ANGVTP
+765 TNGTAP
-771 ARHAMLYIENKGKGD
+771 ARHAMLYIEYKGKGD

-797 DQCPGIGWKGVAGEQ
+797 NQCPGIGWTGNAGEQ

-835 KVGPDGE
+835 KVGPEGE
-842 LTIGV
+842 LTFGV

-864 LTYFGKHVSQ
+864 LTYFGKQVSQ
-874 DIIDGVNSIKNN
+874 GTITGIDAIKNN
-886 AVENGKIY
+886 VVEDGKIY

-908 IYICNGK
+908 IYIRNGK
-915 KFIVKF
+915 KFIVK
-921 K
+921 

>member
-1 MKKKVLLLGIGLLSA
+1 MKKQVLTLGIGLLSA
-16 TLLNAQTTPW
+16 TLLNAQTSPW
-26 TGHTVGNGGE
+26 PGHAVGNGGE
-36 FYLYNVSTGLW
+36 FYLYNVATGLW

-69 PIKLEK
+69 PITLEK
-75 AGQKA
+75 TGPKT

-108 ADNVGAWEI
+108 AENVGAWDI
-117 SPADNAESIHG
+117 SPADNFQSIHG

-133 DALVLGADNNL
+133 DAMVLGADNNL
-144 LTVDKDKNSIW
+144 LTTDKDKNSVW

-160 EDRIADAKAKAS
+160 EERIADAKAKAS
-172 INHPV
+172 VEHPV

-183 DAPDLVTKNT
+183 DAPDLATKNT
-193 TFKLDFT
+193 TYKLDFT
-200 ATPNTEHST
+200 AAPHAEHST
-209 YQGGWDIVK
+209 YQGGWNIVK

-229 TFDYHQTISGLPNGT
+229 TFDYHQTINGLPNGT

-268 AADKFVNGTE
+268 GADKFANGTE

-298 GAKKA
+298 GAKTA
-303 PEEGFSFQAEREGGQ
+303 PEEGFSFQAEREKDQG
-318 SSGLYVPNTPHEA
+318 SGLYVPNTPHEA
-331 NYALWTGNYQN
+331 NYALWKGNYQN
-342 NEITIIVTDGTLK
+342 AEITVTVTDGTLK
-355 FGVKKEAGVIDDW
+355 FGVRKEAGVVDDW
-368 CVISNFSLKYLG
+368 CVISDFSLKYLG
-380 SEVLQTAEEALK
+380 SKVLQTAEEALK
-392 GLKKIL
+392 GLKAII
-398 ATTKAFKGAVAPALS
+398 ATTKAFKGAVAPALN
-413 KRYTNAIAA
+413 KQYTDAIQAA
-422 ANKALTSTDPVAI
+422 DKALTSTDPVAI
-435 NVATSNLQKA
+435 NTATSALQKA

-450 ACSESYATLVKT
+450 ACAENYEALAKT
-462 TEICKNINK
+462 VEICKTANK
-471 NNEEQFS
+471 NNDTQFS
-478 AAIVKADKVGKTA
+478 TAIAEAENVAKTA
-491 TTDTDMKSALV
+491 TADTDMKLALV
-502 DLRVARKIAVA
+502 NLRVARKIAAA
-513 DKMPDIYKG
+513 DKLPDIYKG
-522 TAAGAGEFYFYNIAS
+522 AAAGAGEFYFYNIAS

-555 PGVLFTVATEG
+555 PGVLFTVTAEG

-594 VWAFIPVANKTNVYN
+594 VWAFIPVAGKKNVYN
-609 IVKSENHAQGLAF
+609 IVKGDNHAQGLAF

-629 ADEPMDK
+629 ADEMMDK

-641 VSVEAPVAKNAN
+641 VSVEAAVAKNAN

-674 SPVDA
+674 RPVDA
-679 THLLVSPGF
+679 THLLASPGF
-688 NRPTMLE
+688 NRPAMLE
-695 GWNADR
+695 GWITDNR
-701 KGDFKDANLGVIDR
+701 SDFKDANLGVIDR
-715 GRRTNMVCE
+715 GRRTNPVCE
-724 AYYLQSFEVNQTISN
+724 AYYQQMFEVNQVVSN

-758 EALQQKV
+758 EDLQQKV
-765 ANGVTP
+765 SNGTTP
-771 ARHAMLYIENKGKGD
+771 ARHAMLYIEYKGKGN
-786 EVALPSIAAGM
+786 EVALPSIAAGIN
-797 DQCPGIGWKGVAGEQ
+797 QCPGIGWKGAAGEQ

-823 ECGLYKVYTHII
+823 ESGLYKVYTRII
-835 KVGPDGE
+835 KVGPEGE

-847 TKDKQVDGDW
+847 TKDKQVDSDW

-874 DIIDGVNSIKNN
+874 EIIDGINTVKNNSI
-886 AVENGKIY
+886 ENGKIY
-894 NLQGMEVKRPLKSG
+894 NLQGMEVKRPLKRG

-915 KFIVKF
+915 KFIVK
-921 K
+921 

>member
-1 MKKKVLLLGIGLLSA
+1 MKKQVLTLGIGLLSA
-16 TLLNAQTTPW
+16 TLLNAQTSPW
-26 TGHTVGNGGE
+26 PGHAVGNGGE
-36 FYLYNVSTGLW
+36 FYLYNVATGLW

-69 PIKLEK
+69 PITLEK
-75 AGQKA
+75 TGSKT

-108 ADNVGAWEI
+108 AENVGAWDI
-117 SPADNAESIHG
+117 SPADNFQSIHG

-133 DALVLGADNNL
+133 DAMVLGADNNL
-144 LTVDKDKNSIW
+144 LTTDKDKNSVW

-160 EDRIADAKAKAS
+160 EERIADAKAKAS
-172 INHPV
+172 VEHPV

-183 DAPDLVTKNT
+183 DAPDLATKNT
-193 TFKLDFT
+193 TYKLDFT
-200 ATPNTEHST
+200 AAPHAEHST
-209 YQGGWDIVK
+209 YQGGWNIVK

-229 TFDYHQTISGLPNGT
+229 TFDYHQTINGLPNGT

-268 AADKFVNGTE
+268 GADKFANGTE

-298 GAKKA
+298 GAKTA

-318 SSGLYVPNTPHEA
+318 GSGLYVPNTPHEA
-331 NYALWTGNYQN
+331 NYALWKGNYQN
-342 NEITIIVTDGTLK
+342 AEITVTVTDGTLK
-355 FGVKKEAGVIDDW
+355 FGVRKEAGVVDDW
-368 CVISNFSLKYLG
+368 CVISDFSLKYLG
-380 SEVLQTAEEALK
+380 SKVLQTAEEALK
-392 GLKKIL
+392 GLKAII
-398 ATTKAFKGAVAPALS
+398 ATTKAFKGAVAPALN
-413 KRYTNAIAA
+413 KQYTDAIQAA
-422 ANKALTSTDPVAI
+422 DKALTSTDPVAI
-435 NVATSNLQKA
+435 NTATSALQKA

-450 ACSESYATLVKT
+450 ACAENYEALAKT
-462 TEICKNINK
+462 VEICKTANK
-471 NNEEQFS
+471 NNDTQFS
-478 AAIVKADKVGKTA
+478 TAIAEAENVAKTA
-491 TTDTDMKSALV
+491 TADTDMKLALV
-502 DLRVARKIAVA
+502 NLRVARKIAAA
-513 DKMPDIYKG
+513 DKLPDIYKG
-522 TAAGAGEFYFYNIAS
+522 AAAGAGEFYFYNIAS

-555 PGVLFTVATEG
+555 PGVLFTVTAEG

-594 VWAFIPVANKTNVYN
+594 VWAFIPVAGKKNVYN
-609 IVKSENHAQGLAF
+609 IVKGDNHAQGLAF

-629 ADEPMDK
+629 ADEMMDK

-641 VSVEAPVAKNAN
+641 VSVEAAVAKNAN

-674 SPVDA
+674 RPVDA
-679 THLLVSPGF
+679 THLLASPGF
-688 NRPTMLE
+688 NRPAMLE
-695 GWNADR
+695 GWITDNR
-701 KGDFKDANLGVIDR
+701 SDFKDANLGVIDR
-715 GRRTNMVCE
+715 GRRTNPVCE
-724 AYYLQSFEVNQTISN
+724 AYYQQMFEVNQVVSN

-758 EALQQKV
+758 EDLQQKV
-765 ANGVTP
+765 ANGTTP
-771 ARHAMLYIENKGKGD
+771 ARHAMLYIEYKGKGN
-786 EVALPSIAAGM
+786 EVALPSIAAGIN
-797 DQCPGIGWKGVAGEQ
+797 QCPGIGWKGTAGEQ

-823 ECGLYKVYTHII
+823 ESGLYKVYTRII
-835 KVGPDGE
+835 KVGPEGE

-847 TKDKQVDGDW
+847 TKDKQVDSDW

-874 DIIDGVNSIKNN
+874 EIIDGINTVKNNSI
-886 AVENGKIY
+886 ENGKIY
-894 NLQGMEVKRPLKSG
+894 NLQGMEVKRPLKRG

-915 KFIVKF
+915 KFIVK
-921 K
+921 

>member
-1 MKKKVLLLGIGLLSA
+1 MKKQVLTLGIGLLSA
-16 TLLNAQTTPW
+16 TLLNAQTSPW
-26 TGHTVGNGGE
+26 PGHAVGNGGE
-36 FYLYNVSTGLW
+36 FYLYNVATGLW

-69 PIKLEK
+69 PITLEK
-75 AGQKA
+75 TGPKT

-108 ADNVGAWEI
+108 AENVGAWDI
-117 SPADNAESIHG
+117 SPADNFQSIHG

-133 DALVLGADNNL
+133 DAMVLGADNNL
-144 LTVDKDKNSIW
+144 LTTDKDKNSVW

-160 EDRIADAKAKAS
+160 EERIADAKAKAS
-172 INHPV
+172 VEHPV

-183 DAPDLVTKNT
+183 DAPDLATKNT
-193 TFKLDFT
+193 TYKLDFT
-200 ATPNTEHST
+200 AAPNTEHST
-209 YQGGWDIVK
+209 YQGGWNIVK

-229 TFDYHQTISGLPNGT
+229 TFDYHQTINGLPNGT

-268 AADKFVNGTE
+268 GADKFANGTE

-298 GAKKA
+298 GAKTA

-318 SSGLYVPNTPHEA
+318 GSGLYVPNTPHEA
-331 NYALWTGNYQN
+331 NYALWKGNYQN
-342 NEITIIVTDGTLK
+342 AEITVTVTDGTLK
-355 FGVKKEAGVIDDW
+355 FGVRKEAGVVDDW
-368 CVISNFSLKYLG
+368 CVISDFSLKYLG
-380 SEVLQTAEEALK
+380 SKVLQTAEEALK
-392 GLKKIL
+392 GLKAII
-398 ATTKAFKGAVAPALS
+398 ATTKAFKGAVAPALN
-413 KRYTNAIAA
+413 KQYTDAIQAA
-422 ANKALTSTDPVAI
+422 DKALTSTDPVAI
-435 NVATSNLQKA
+435 NTATSALQKA

-450 ACSESYATLVKT
+450 ACAENYEALAKT
-462 TEICKNINK
+462 VEICKTANK
-471 NNEEQFS
+471 NNDTQFS
-478 AAIVKADKVGKTA
+478 TAIAEAENVAKTA
-491 TTDTDMKSALV
+491 TADTDMKLALV
-502 DLRVARKIAVA
+502 NLRVARKIAAA
-513 DKMPDIYKG
+513 DKLPDIYKG
-522 TAAGAGEFYFYNIAS
+522 AAAGAGEFYFYNIAS

-555 PGVLFTVATEG
+555 PGVLFTVTAEG

-594 VWAFIPVANKTNVYN
+594 VWAFIPVAGKKNVYN
-609 IVKSENHAQGLAF
+609 IVKGDNHAQGLAF

-629 ADEPMDK
+629 ADEMMDK

-641 VSVEAPVAKNAN
+641 VSVEAAVAKNAN
-653 AEWKLVTKAE
+653 TEWKLVTKAE

-674 SPVDA
+674 RPVDA
-679 THLLVSPGF
+679 THLLASPGF
-688 NRPTMLE
+688 NRPAMLE
-695 GWNADR
+695 GWITDNR
-701 KGDFKDANLGVIDR
+701 SDFKDANLGVIDR
-715 GRRTNMVCE
+715 GRRTNPVCE
-724 AYYLQSFEVNQTISN
+724 AYYQQMFEVNQVVSN

-758 EALQQKV
+758 EDLQQKV
-765 ANGVTP
+765 ANGTTP
-771 ARHAMLYIENKGKGD
+771 ARHAMLYIEYKGKGN
-786 EVALPSIAAGM
+786 EVALPSIAAGIN
-797 DQCPGIGWKGVAGEQ
+797 QCPGIGWKGTAGEQ

-823 ECGLYKVYTHII
+823 ESGLYKVYTRII
-835 KVGPDGE
+835 KVGPEGE

-847 TKDKQVDGDW
+847 TKDKQVDSDW

-874 DIIDGVNSIKNN
+874 EIIDGINTVKNNSI
-886 AVENGKIY
+886 ENGKIY
-894 NLQGMEVKRPLKSG
+894 NLQGMEVKRPLKRG

-915 KFIVKF
+915 KFIVK
-921 K
+921 

>member
-1 MKKKVLLLGIGLLSA
+1 MKKQVLTLGIGLLSA
-16 TLLNAQTTPW
+16 TLLNAQTSPW
-26 TGHTVGNGGE
+26 PGHAVGNGGE
-36 FYLYNVSTGLW
+36 FYLYNVATGLW

-69 PIKLEK
+69 PITLEK
-75 AGQKA
+75 TGAKT

-108 ADNVGAWEI
+108 AENVGAWDI
-117 SPADNAESIHG
+117 SPADNFQSIHG

-133 DALVLGADNNL
+133 DAMVLGADNNL
-144 LTVDKDKNSIW
+144 LTTDKDKNSVW

-160 EDRIADAKAKAS
+160 EERIADAKAKAS
-172 INHPV
+172 VEHPV

-183 DAPDLVTKNT
+183 DAPDLATKNT
-193 TFKLDFT
+193 TYKLDFT
-200 ATPNTEHST
+200 AAPNTEHST
-209 YQGGWDIVK
+209 YQGGWNIVK

-229 TFDYHQTISGLPNGT
+229 TFDYHQTINGLPNGT

-268 AADKFVNGTE
+268 GADKFANGTE

-298 GAKKA
+298 GAKTA

-318 SSGLYVPNTPHEA
+318 GSGLYVPNTPHEA
-331 NYALWTGNYQN
+331 NYALWKGNYQN
-342 NEITIIVTDGTLK
+342 AEITVTVTDGTLK
-355 FGVKKEAGVIDDW
+355 FGVRKEAGVVDDW
-368 CVISNFSLKYLG
+368 CVISDFSLKYLG
-380 SEVLQTAEEALK
+380 SKVLQTAEEALK
-392 GLKKIL
+392 GLKAII
-398 ATTKAFKGAVAPALS
+398 ATTKAFKGAVAPALN
-413 KRYTNAIAA
+413 KQYTDAIQAA
-422 ANKALTSTDPVAI
+422 DKALTSTDPVAI
-435 NVATSNLQKA
+435 NTATSALQKA

-450 ACSESYATLVKT
+450 ACAENYEALAKT
-462 TEICKNINK
+462 VEICKTANK
-471 NNEEQFS
+471 NNDTQFS
-478 AAIVKADKVGKTA
+478 TAIAEAENVAKTA
-491 TTDTDMKSALV
+491 TADTDMKLALV
-502 DLRVARKIAVA
+502 NLRVARKIAAA
-513 DKMPDIYKG
+513 DKLPDIYKG
-522 TAAGAGEFYFYNIAS
+522 AAAGAGEFYFYNIAS

-555 PGVLFTVATEG
+555 PGVLFTVTAEG

-594 VWAFIPVANKTNVYN
+594 VWAFIPVAGKKNVYN
-609 IVKSENHAQGLAF
+609 IVKGDNHAQGLAF

-629 ADEPMDK
+629 ADEMMDK

-641 VSVEAPVAKNAN
+641 VSVEAAVAKNAN

-674 SPVDA
+674 RPVDA
-679 THLLVSPGF
+679 THLLASPGF
-688 NRPTMLE
+688 NRPAMLE
-695 GWNADR
+695 GWITDNR
-701 KGDFKDANLGVIDR
+701 SDFKDANLGVIDR
-715 GRRTNMVCE
+715 GRRTNPVCE
-724 AYYLQSFEVNQTISN
+724 AYYQQMFEVNQVVSN

-758 EALQQKV
+758 EDLQQKV
-765 ANGVTP
+765 ANGTTP
-771 ARHAMLYIENKGKGD
+771 TRHAMLYIEYKGKGN
-786 EVALPSIAAGM
+786 EVALPSIAAGIN
-797 DQCPGIGWKGVAGEQ
+797 QCPGIGWKGAAGEQ

-823 ECGLYKVYTHII
+823 ESGLYKVYTRII
-835 KVGPDGE
+835 KVGPEGE

-847 TKDKQVDGDW
+847 TKDKQVDSDW

-874 DIIDGVNSIKNN
+874 EIIDGINTVKNNSI
-886 AVENGKIY
+886 ENGKIY
-894 NLQGMEVKRPLKSG
+894 NLQGMEVKRPLKRG

-915 KFIVKF
+915 KFIVK
-921 K
+921 

>member
-1 MKKKVLLLGIGLLSA
+1 MKKQVLTLGIGLLSA
-16 TLLNAQTTPW
+16 TLLNAQTSPW
-26 TGHTVGNGGE
+26 PGHAVGNGGE
-36 FYLYNVSTGLW
+36 FYLYNVATGLW

-69 PIKLEK
+69 PITLEK
-75 AGQKA
+75 TGPKT

-108 ADNVGAWEI
+108 AENVGAWDI
-117 SPADNAESIHG
+117 SPADNFQSIHG

-133 DALVLGADNNL
+133 DAMVLGADNNL
-144 LTVDKDKNSIW
+144 LTTDKDKNSVW

-160 EDRIADAKAKAS
+160 EERIADAKAKAS
-172 INHPV
+172 VEHPV

-183 DAPDLVTKNT
+183 DAPDLATKNT
-193 TFKLDFT
+193 TYKLDFT
-200 ATPNTEHST
+200 AAPHAEHST
-209 YQGGWDIVK
+209 YQGGWNIVK

-229 TFDYHQTISGLPNGT
+229 TFDYHQTINGLPNGT

-268 AADKFVNGTE
+268 GADKFANGTE

-298 GAKKA
+298 GAKTA

-318 SSGLYVPNTPHEA
+318 GSGLYVPNTPHEA
-331 NYALWTGNYQN
+331 NYALWKGNYQN
-342 NEITIIVTDGTLK
+342 AEITVTVTDGTLK
-355 FGVKKEAGVIDDW
+355 FGVRKEAGVVDDW
-368 CVISNFSLKYLG
+368 CIISDFSLKYLG
-380 SEVLQTAEEALK
+380 SKVLQTAEEALK
-392 GLKKIL
+392 GLKAII
-398 ATTKAFKGAVAPALS
+398 ATTKAFKGAVAPALN
-413 KRYTNAIAA
+413 KQYTDAIQAA
-422 ANKALTSTDPVAI
+422 DKALTSTDPVAI
-435 NVATSNLQKA
+435 NAATSALQKA

-450 ACSESYATLVKT
+450 ACAENYEALAKT
-462 TEICKNINK
+462 VEICKTANK
-471 NNEEQFS
+471 NNDTQFS
-478 AAIVKADKVGKTA
+478 TAIAEAENVAKTA
-491 TTDTDMKSALV
+491 TADTDMKLALV
-502 DLRVARKIAVA
+502 NLRVARKIAAA
-513 DKMPDIYKG
+513 DKLPDIYKG
-522 TAAGAGEFYFYNIAS
+522 AAAGAGEFYFYNIAS

-555 PGVLFTVATEG
+555 PGVLFTVTAEG

-594 VWAFIPVANKTNVYN
+594 VWAFIPVAGKKNVYN
-609 IVKSENHAQGLAF
+609 IVKGDNHAQGLAF

-629 ADEPMDK
+629 ADEMMDK

-641 VSVEAPVAKNAN
+641 VSVEAAVAKNAN
-653 AEWKLVTKAE
+653 TEWKLVTKAE

-674 SPVDA
+674 RPVDA
-679 THLLVSPGF
+679 THLLASPGF
-688 NRPTMLE
+688 NRPAMLE
-695 GWNADR
+695 GWITDNR
-701 KGDFKDANLGVIDR
+701 SDFKDANLGVIDR
-715 GRRTNMVCE
+715 GRRTNPVCE
-724 AYYLQSFEVNQTISN
+724 AYYQQMFEVNQVVSN

-758 EALQQKV
+758 EDLQQKV
-765 ANGVTP
+765 ANGTTP
-771 ARHAMLYIENKGKGD
+771 ARHAMLYIEYKGKGN
-786 EVALPSIAAGM
+786 EVALPSIAAGIN
-797 DQCPGIGWKGVAGEQ
+797 QCPGIGWKGAAGEQ

-823 ECGLYKVYTHII
+823 ESGLYKVYTRII
-835 KVGPDGE
+835 KVGPEGE

-847 TKDKQVDGDW
+847 TKDKQVDSDW

-874 DIIDGVNSIKNN
+874 EIIDGINTVKNNSI
-886 AVENGKIY
+886 ENGKIY
-894 NLQGMEVKRPLKSG
+894 NLQGMEVKRPLKRG

-915 KFIVKF
+915 KFIVK
-921 K
+921 

>member
-1 MKKKVLLLGIGLLSA
+1 MKKQVLTLGIGLLSA
-16 TLLNAQTTPW
+16 TLLNAQTSPW
-26 TGHTVGNGGE
+26 PGHAVGNGGE
-36 FYLYNVSTGLW
+36 FYLYNVATGLW

-69 PIKLEK
+69 PITLEK
-75 AGQKA
+75 TGPKT

-108 ADNVGAWEI
+108 AENVGAWDI
-117 SPADNAESIHG
+117 SPADNFQSIHG

-133 DALVLGADNNL
+133 DAMVLGADNNL
-144 LTVDKDKNSIW
+144 LTTDKDKNSVW

-160 EDRIADAKAKAS
+160 EERIADAKAKAS
-172 INHPV
+172 VEHPV

-183 DAPDLVTKNT
+183 DAPDLATKNT
-193 TFKLDFT
+193 TYKLDFT
-200 ATPNTEHST
+200 AAPHAEHST
-209 YQGGWDIVK
+209 YQGGWNIVK

-229 TFDYHQTISGLPNGT
+229 TFDYHQTINGLPNGT

-268 AADKFVNGTE
+268 GADKFANGTE

-298 GAKKA
+298 GAKTA

-318 SSGLYVPNTPHEA
+318 GSGLYVPNTPHEA
-331 NYALWTGNYQN
+331 NYALWKGNYQN
-342 NEITIIVTDGTLK
+342 AEITVTVTDGTLK
-355 FGVKKEAGVIDDW
+355 FGVRKEAGVVDDW
-368 CVISNFSLKYLG
+368 CIISDFSLKYLG
-380 SEVLQTAEEALK
+380 SKVLQTAEEALK
-392 GLKKIL
+392 GLKAII
-398 ATTKAFKGAVAPALS
+398 ATTKAFKGAVAPALD
-413 KRYTNAIAA
+413 KQYTDAIQAA
-422 ANKALTSTDPVAI
+422 DKALTSTDPVAI
-435 NVATSNLQKA
+435 NTATSALQKA

-450 ACSESYATLVKT
+450 ACAENYEALAKT
-462 TEICKNINK
+462 VEISKTSNK
-471 NNEEQFS
+471 NNDTQFS
-478 AAIVKADKVGKTA
+478 TAIAEAENVAKTA
-491 TTDTDMKSALV
+491 TADTDMKLALV
-502 DLRVARKIAVA
+502 NLRVARKIAAA
-513 DKMPDIYKG
+513 DKLPDIYKG
-522 TAAGAGEFYFYNIAS
+522 AAAGAGEFYFYNIAS

-555 PGVLFTVATEG
+555 PGVLFTVTAEG

-594 VWAFIPVANKTNVYN
+594 VWVFIPVAGKKNVYN
-609 IVKSENHAQGLAF
+609 IVKGDNHAQGLAF

-629 ADEPMDK
+629 ADEMMDK

-641 VSVEAPVAKNAN
+641 VSVEAAVAKNAN

-674 SPVDA
+674 RPVDA
-679 THLLVSPGF
+679 THLLASPGF
-688 NRPTMLE
+688 NRPAMLE
-695 GWNADR
+695 GWITDNR
-701 KGDFKDANLGVIDR
+701 SDFKDANLGVIDR
-715 GRRTNMVCE
+715 GRRTNPVCE
-724 AYYLQSFEVNQTISN
+724 AYYQQMFEVNQVVSN

-751 YYRDGSR
+751 YYRDASR
-758 EALQQKV
+758 EALQQKI
-765 ANGVTP
+765 ANGATP

-797 DQCPGIGWKGVAGEQ
+797 DQCPGIGWTGIAGEQ

-847 TKDKQVDGDW
+847 TKDKQVDNDW

-874 DIIDGVNSIKNN
+874 DIINGINTIKNN
-886 AVENGKIY
+886 VVEDGKIY
-894 NLQGMEVKRPLKSG
+894 NLQGMEVRRPLKSG

-915 KFIVKF
+915 KFIVK
-921 K
+921 

>member
-1 MKKKVLLLGIGLLSA
+1 MKKQVLTLGIGLLSA
-16 TLLNAQTTPW
+16 TLLNAQTSPW
-26 TGHTVGNGGE
+26 PGHAVGNGGE
-36 FYLYNVSTGLW
+36 FYLYNVATGLW

-69 PIKLEK
+69 PITLEK
-75 AGQKA
+75 TGPKT

-108 ADNVGAWEI
+108 AENVGAWDI
-117 SPADNAESIHG
+117 SPADNFQSIHG

-133 DALVLGADNNL
+133 DAMVLGADNNL
-144 LTVDKDKNSIW
+144 LTTDKDKNSVW

-160 EDRIADAKAKAS
+160 EERIADAKAKAS
-172 INHPV
+172 VEHPV

-183 DAPDLVTKNT
+183 DAPDLATKNT
-193 TFKLDFT
+193 TYKLDFT
-200 ATPNTEHST
+200 AAPHAEHST
-209 YQGGWDIVK
+209 YQGGWNIVK

-229 TFDYHQTISGLPNGT
+229 TFDYHQTINGLPNGT

-268 AADKFVNGTE
+268 GADKFANGTE

-298 GAKKA
+298 GAKTA
-303 PEEGFSFQAEREGGQ
+303 PEEGFSFQAEREKDQG
-318 SSGLYVPNTPHEA
+318 SGLYVPNTPHEA
-331 NYALWTGNYQN
+331 NYALWKGNYQN
-342 NEITIIVTDGTLK
+342 AEITVTVTDGTLK
-355 FGVKKEAGVIDDW
+355 FGVRKEAGVVDDW
-368 CVISNFSLKYLG
+368 CVISDFSLKYLG
-380 SEVLQTAEEALK
+380 SKVLQTAEEALK
-392 GLKKIL
+392 GLKAII
-398 ATTKAFKGAVAPALS
+398 ATTKAFKGAVAPALN
-413 KRYTNAIAA
+413 KQYTDAIQAA
-422 ANKALTSTDPVAI
+422 DKALTSTDPVAI
-435 NVATSNLQKA
+435 NTATSALQKA

-450 ACSESYATLVKT
+450 ACAENYEALAKT
-462 TEICKNINK
+462 VEICKTANK
-471 NNEEQFS
+471 NNDTQFS
-478 AAIVKADKVGKTA
+478 TAITEAENVAKTA
-491 TTDTDMKSALV
+491 TADTDMKLALV
-502 DLRVARKIAVA
+502 NLRVARKIAAA
-513 DKMPDIYKG
+513 DKLPDIYKG
-522 TAAGAGEFYFYNIAS
+522 AAAGAGEFYFYNIAS

-555 PGVLFTVATEG
+555 PGVLFTVTAEG

-594 VWAFIPVANKTNVYN
+594 VWAFIPVAGKKNVYN
-609 IVKSENHAQGLAF
+609 IVKGDNHAQGLAF

-629 ADEPMDK
+629 ADEMMDK

-641 VSVEAPVAKNAN
+641 VSVEAAVAKNAN

-674 SPVDA
+674 RPVDA
-679 THLLVSPGF
+679 THLLASPGF
-688 NRPTMLE
+688 NRPAMIE
-695 GWNADR
+695 GWITDNR
-701 KGDFKDANLGVIDR
+701 SDFKDANLGVIDR
-715 GRRTNMVCE
+715 GRRTNPVCE
-724 AYYLQSFEVNQTISN
+724 AYYQQMFEVNQVVSN

-758 EALQQKV
+758 EDLQQKV
-765 ANGVTP
+765 ANGTTP
-771 ARHAMLYIENKGKGD
+771 ARHAMLYIEYKGKGN
-786 EVALPSIAAGM
+786 EVALPSIAAGIN
-797 DQCPGIGWKGVAGEQ
+797 QCPGIGWKGTAGEQ

-823 ECGLYKVYTHII
+823 ESGLYKVYTRII
-835 KVGPDGE
+835 KVGPEGE

-847 TKDKQVDGDW
+847 TKDKQVDSDW

-874 DIIDGVNSIKNN
+874 EIIDGINTVKNNSI
-886 AVENGKIY
+886 ENGKIY
-894 NLQGMEVKRPLKSG
+894 NLQGMEVKRPLKRG

-915 KFIVKF
+915 KFIVK
-921 K
+921 

>member
-1 MKKKVLLLGIGLLSA
+1 MKKQVLTLGIGLLSA
-16 TLLNAQTTPW
+16 TLLNAQTSPW
-26 TGHTVGNGGE
+26 PGHAVGNGGE
-36 FYLYNVSTGLW
+36 FYLYNVATGLW

-69 PIKLEK
+69 PITLEK
-75 AGQKA
+75 TGPKT

-108 ADNVGAWEI
+108 AENVGAWDI
-117 SPADNAESIHG
+117 SPADNFQSIHG

-133 DALVLGADNNL
+133 DAMVLGADNNL
-144 LTVDKDKNSIW
+144 LTTDKDKNSVW

-160 EDRIADAKAKAS
+160 EERIADAKAKAS
-172 INHPV
+172 VEHPV

-183 DAPDLVTKNT
+183 DAPDLATKNT
-193 TFKLDFT
+193 TYKLDFT
-200 ATPNTEHST
+200 AAPNTEHST
-209 YQGGWDIVK
+209 YQGGWNIVK

-229 TFDYHQTISGLPNGT
+229 TFDYHQTINGLPNGT

-268 AADKFVNGTE
+268 GADKFAKGTE

-298 GAKKA
+298 GAKTA
-303 PEEGFSFQAEREGGQ
+303 PEEGFSFQAEREKDQG
-318 SSGLYVPNTPHEA
+318 SGLYVPNTPHEA
-331 NYALWTGNYQN
+331 NYALWKGNYQN
-342 NEITIIVTDGTLK
+342 AEITVTVTDGTLK
-355 FGVKKEAGVIDDW
+355 FGVRKEAGVVDDW
-368 CVISNFSLKYLG
+368 CVISDFSLKYLG
-380 SEVLQTAEEALK
+380 SKVLQTAEEALK
-392 GLKKIL
+392 GLKAII
-398 ATTKAFKGAVAPALS
+398 ATTKAFKGAVAPALN
-413 KRYTNAIAA
+413 KQYTDAIQAA
-422 ANKALTSTDPVAI
+422 DKALTSTDPVAI
-435 NVATSNLQKA
+435 NTATSALQKA

-450 ACSESYATLVKT
+450 ACAENYEALAKT
-462 TEICKNINK
+462 VEICKTANK
-471 NNEEQFS
+471 NNDTQFS
-478 AAIVKADKVGKTA
+478 TAIAEAENVAKTA
-491 TTDTDMKSALV
+491 TADTDMKLALV
-502 DLRVARKIAVA
+502 NLRVARKIAAA
-513 DKMPDIYKG
+513 DKLPDIYKG
-522 TAAGAGEFYFYNIAS
+522 AAAGAGEFYFYNIAS

-555 PGVLFTVATEG
+555 PGVLFTVTAEG

-594 VWAFIPVANKTNVYN
+594 VWAFIPVAGKKNVYN
-609 IVKSENHAQGLAF
+609 IVKGDNHAQGLAF

-629 ADEPMDK
+629 ADEMMDK

-641 VSVEAPVAKNAN
+641 VSVEAAVAKNAN

-674 SPVDA
+674 RPVDA
-679 THLLVSPGF
+679 THLLASPGF
-688 NRPTMLE
+688 NRPAMLE
-695 GWNADR
+695 GWITDNR
-701 KGDFKDANLGVIDR
+701 SDFKDANLGVIDR
-715 GRRTNMVCE
+715 GRRTNPICE
-724 AYYLQSFEVNQTISN
+724 AYYQQMFEVNQVVSN

-758 EALQQKV
+758 EDLQQKV
-765 ANGVTP
+765 ANGTTP
-771 ARHAMLYIENKGKGD
+771 ARHAMLYIEYKGKGN
-786 EVALPSIAAGM
+786 EVALPSIAAGIN
-797 DQCPGIGWKGVAGEQ
+797 QCPGIGWKGTAGEQ

-823 ECGLYKVYTHII
+823 ESGLYKVYTRII
-835 KVGPDGE
+835 KVGPEGE

-847 TKDKQVDGDW
+847 TKDKQVDSDW

-874 DIIDGVNSIKNN
+874 EIIDGINTVKNNSI
-886 AVENGKIY
+886 ENGKIY
-894 NLQGMEVKRPLKSG
+894 NLQGMEVKRPLKRG

-915 KFIVKF
+915 KFIVK
-921 K
+921 

>member
-1 MKKKVLLLGIGLLSA
+1 MKKQVLTLGIGLLSA
-16 TLLNAQTTPW
+16 TLLNAQTSPW
-26 TGHTVGNGGE
+26 PGHAVGNGGE
-36 FYLYNVSTGLW
+36 FYLYNVATGLW

-69 PIKLEK
+69 PITLEK
-75 AGQKA
+75 TGPKT

-108 ADNVGAWEI
+108 AENVGAWDI
-117 SPADNAESIHG
+117 SPADNFQSIHG

-133 DALVLGADNNL
+133 DAMVLGADNNL
-144 LTVDKDKNSIW
+144 LTTDKDKNSVW

-160 EDRIADAKAKAS
+160 EERIADAKAKAS
-172 INHPV
+172 VEHPV

-183 DAPDLVTKNT
+183 DAPDLATKNT
-193 TFKLDFT
+193 TYKLDFT
-200 ATPNTEHST
+200 AAPHAEHST
-209 YQGGWDIVK
+209 YQGGWNIVK

-229 TFDYHQTISGLPNGT
+229 TFDYHQTITGLPNGT

-268 AADKFVNGTE
+268 GADKFAKGTE

-298 GAKKA
+298 GAKTA
-303 PEEGFSFQAEREGGQ
+303 PEEGFSFQAEREKDQG
-318 SSGLYVPNTPHEA
+318 SGLYVPNTPHEA
-331 NYALWTGNYQN
+331 NYALWKGNYQN
-342 NEITIIVTDGTLK
+342 AEITVTVTDGTLK
-355 FGVKKEAGVIDDW
+355 FGVRKEAGVVDDW
-368 CVISNFSLKYLG
+368 CVISDFSLKYLG
-380 SEVLQTAEEALK
+380 SKVLQTAEEALK
-392 GLKKIL
+392 GLKAII
-398 ATTKAFKGAVAPALS
+398 ATTKAFKGAVAPALN
-413 KRYTNAIAA
+413 KQYTDAIQAA
-422 ANKALTSTDPVAI
+422 DKALTSTDPVAI
-435 NVATSNLQKA
+435 NTATSALQKA

-450 ACSESYATLVKT
+450 ACAENYEALAKT
-462 TEICKNINK
+462 VEICKTSNK
-471 NNEEQFS
+471 NNDTQFS
-478 AAIVKADKVGKTA
+478 TAIAEAENVAKTA
-491 TTDTDMKSALV
+491 TADTDMKLALV
-502 DLRVARKIAVA
+502 NLRVARKIAAA
-513 DKMPDIYKG
+513 DKLPDIYKG
-522 TAAGAGEFYFYNIAS
+522 AAAGAGEFYFYNIAS

-555 PGVLFTVATEG
+555 PGVIFTVTAEG

-594 VWAFIPVANKTNVYN
+594 VWAFIPVAGKKNVYN
-609 IVKSENHAQGLAF
+609 IVKGDNHAQGLAF

-629 ADEPMDK
+629 ADEMMDK

-641 VSVEAPVAKNAN
+641 VSVEAAVAKNAN

-674 SPVDA
+674 RPVDA
-679 THLLVSPGF
+679 THLLASPGF
-688 NRPTMLE
+688 NRPAMLE
-695 GWNADR
+695 GWITDNR
-701 KGDFKDANLGVIDR
+701 SDFKDANLGVIDR
-715 GRRTNMVCE
+715 GRRTNPVCE
-724 AYYLQSFEVNQTISN
+724 AYYQQMFEVNQVASN

-758 EALQQKV
+758 EDLQQKV
-765 ANGVTP
+765 ANGTTP
-771 ARHAMLYIENKGKGD
+771 ACHAMLYIEYKGKGN
-786 EVALPSIAAGM
+786 EVALPSIAAGIN
-797 DQCPGIGWKGVAGEQ
+797 QCPGIGWKGTAGEQ

-823 ECGLYKVYTHII
+823 ESGLYKVYTRII
-835 KVGPDGE
+835 KVGPEGE

-847 TKDKQVDGDW
+847 TKDKQVDSDW

-874 DIIDGVNSIKNN
+874 EIIDGINTVKNNSI
-886 AVENGKIY
+886 ENGKIY
-894 NLQGMEVKRPLKSG
+894 NLQGMEVRRPLKRG

-915 KFIVKF
+915 KFIVK
-921 K
+921 

>member
-1 MKKKVLLLGIGLLSA
+1 MKKQVLTLGIGLLSA
-16 TLLNAQTTPW
+16 TLLNAQTSPW
-26 TGHTVGNGGE
+26 PGHAVGNGGE
-36 FYLYNVSTGLW
+36 FYLYNVATGLW

-69 PIKLEK
+69 PITLEK
-75 AGQKA
+75 TGPKT

-108 ADNVGAWEI
+108 AENVGTWDI
-117 SPADNAESIHG
+117 SPADNFQSIHG

-133 DALVLGADNNL
+133 DAMVLGADNNL
-144 LTVDKDKNSIW
+144 LTTDKDKNSVW

-160 EDRIADAKAKAS
+160 EERIADAKAKAS
-172 INHPV
+172 VEHPV

-183 DAPDLVTKNT
+183 DAPDLATKNT
-193 TFKLDFT
+193 TYKLDFT
-200 ATPNTEHST
+200 AAPNTEHST
-209 YQGGWDIVK
+209 YQGGWNIVK

-229 TFDYHQTISGLPNGT
+229 TFDYYQTINGLPNGT

-268 AADKFVNGTE
+268 GADKFANGTE

-298 GAKKA
+298 GAKTA
-303 PEEGFSFQAEREGGQ
+303 PEEGFSFQAEREKDQG
-318 SSGLYVPNTPHEA
+318 SGLYVPNTPHEA
-331 NYALWTGNYQN
+331 NYALWKGNYQN
-342 NEITIIVTDGTLK
+342 AEITVTVTDGTLK
-355 FGVKKEAGVIDDW
+355 FGVRKEAGVVDDW
-368 CVISNFSLKYLG
+368 CVISDFSLKYLG
-380 SEVLQTAEEALK
+380 SKVLQTAEEALK
-392 GLKKIL
+392 GLKAII
-398 ATTKAFKGAVAPALS
+398 ATTKAFKGAVAPALN
-413 KRYTNAIAA
+413 KQYTDAIQAA
-422 ANKALTSTDPVAI
+422 DKALTSTDPVAI
-435 NVATSNLQKA
+435 NTATSALQKA

-450 ACSESYATLVKT
+450 ACAENYEALAKT
-462 TEICKNINK
+462 VEICKTANK
-471 NNEEQFS
+471 NNDTQFS
-478 AAIVKADKVGKTA
+478 TAIAEAENVAKTA
-491 TTDTDMKSALV
+491 TADTDMKLALV
-502 DLRVARKIAVA
+502 NLRVARKIAAA
-513 DKMPDIYKG
+513 DKLPDIYKG
-522 TAAGAGEFYFYNIAS
+522 AAAGAGEFYFYNIAS

-555 PGVLFTVATEG
+555 PGVLFTVTAEG

-594 VWAFIPVANKTNVYN
+594 VWAFIPVTGKKNVYN
-609 IVKSENHAQGLAF
+609 IVKGDNHAQGLAF

-629 ADEPMDK
+629 ADEMMDK

-641 VSVEAPVAKNAN
+641 VSVEAAVAKNAN

-674 SPVDA
+674 RPVDA
-679 THLLVSPGF
+679 THLLASPGF
-688 NRPTMLE
+688 NRPAMLE
-695 GWNADR
+695 GWITDNR
-701 KGDFKDANLGVIDR
+701 SDFKDANLGVIDR
-715 GRRTNMVCE
+715 GRRTNPVCE
-724 AYYLQSFEVNQTISN
+724 AYYQQMFEVNQVVSN
-739 LPEGYYQVNMTG
+739 LPEGYYQVNVTG

-758 EALQQKV
+758 EDLQQKV
-765 ANGVTP
+765 ANGTTP
-771 ARHAMLYIENKGKGD
+771 ARHAMLYIEYKGKGN
-786 EVALPSIAAGM
+786 EVALPSIAAGIN
-797 DQCPGIGWKGVAGEQ
+797 QCPGIGWKGAAGEQ

-823 ECGLYKVYTHII
+823 ESGLYKVYTRII
-835 KVGPDGE
+835 KVGPEGE

-847 TKDKQVDGDW
+847 TKDKQVDSDW

-874 DIIDGVNSIKNN
+874 EIIDGINTVKNNSI
-886 AVENGKIY
+886 ENGKIY
-894 NLQGMEVKRPLKSG
+894 NLQGMEVKRPLKRG

-915 KFIVKF
+915 KFIVK
-921 K
+921 

>member
-1 MKKKVLLLGIGLLSA
+1 MKKQVLTLGIGLLSA
-16 TLLNAQTTPW
+16 TLLNAQTSPW
-26 TGHTVGNGGE
+26 PGHAVGNGGE
-36 FYLYNVSTGLW
+36 FYLYNVATGLW

-69 PIKLEK
+69 PITLEK
-75 AGQKA
+75 TGPKT

-108 ADNVGAWEI
+108 AENVGAWDI
-117 SPADNAESIHG
+117 SPADNFQSIHG

-133 DALVLGADNNL
+133 DAMVLGADNNL
-144 LTVDKDKNSIW
+144 LTTDKDKNSVW

-160 EDRIADAKAKAS
+160 EERIADAKAKAS
-172 INHPV
+172 VEHPV

-183 DAPDLVTKNT
+183 DAPDLATKNT
-193 TFKLDFT
+193 TYKLDFT
-200 ATPNTEHST
+200 AAPNTEHST
-209 YQGGWDIVK
+209 YQGGWNIVK

-229 TFDYHQTISGLPNGT
+229 TFDYHQTINGLPNGT

-268 AADKFVNGTE
+268 GAEKFANGTE

-298 GAKKA
+298 GAKTA
-303 PEEGFSFQAEREGGQ
+303 PEEGFSFQAEREKDQG
-318 SSGLYVPNTPHEA
+318 SGLYVPNTPHEA
-331 NYALWTGNYQN
+331 NYALWKGNYQN
-342 NEITIIVTDGTLK
+342 AEITVTVTDGTLK
-355 FGVKKEAGVIDDW
+355 FGVRKEAGVVDDW
-368 CVISNFSLKYLG
+368 CVISDFSLKYLG
-380 SEVLQTAEEALK
+380 SKVLQTAEEALK
-392 GLKKIL
+392 GLKAII
-398 ATTKAFKGAVAPALS
+398 ATTKAFKGAVAPALN
-413 KRYTNAIAA
+413 KQYTDAIQAA
-422 ANKALTSTDPVAI
+422 DKALTSTDPVAI
-435 NVATSNLQKA
+435 NTATSALQKA

-450 ACSESYATLVKT
+450 ACAENYEALAKT
-462 TEICKNINK
+462 VEICKTANK
-471 NNEEQFS
+471 NNDTQFS
-478 AAIVKADKVGKTA
+478 TAIAEAENVAKTA
-491 TTDTDMKSALV
+491 TADTDMKLALV
-502 DLRVARKIAVA
+502 NLRVARKIAAA
-513 DKMPDIYKG
+513 DKLPDIYKG
-522 TAAGAGEFYFYNIAS
+522 AAAGAGEFYFYNIAS

-555 PGVLFTVATEG
+555 PGVIFTVTAEG

-594 VWAFIPVANKTNVYN
+594 VWAFIPVAGKKNVYN
-609 IVKSENHAQGLAF
+609 IVKGDNHAQGLAF

-629 ADEPMDK
+629 ADEMMDK

-641 VSVEAPVAKNAN
+641 VSVEAAVAKNAN

-674 SPVDA
+674 RPVDA
-679 THLLVSPGF
+679 THLLASPGF
-688 NRPTMLE
+688 NRPAMLE
-695 GWNADR
+695 GWITDNR
-701 KGDFKDANLGVIDR
+701 SDFKDANLGVIDR
-715 GRRTNMVCE
+715 GRRTNPVCE
-724 AYYLQSFEVNQTISN
+724 AYYQQMFEVNQVVSN

-758 EALQQKV
+758 EDLQQKV
-765 ANGVTP
+765 ANGTTP
-771 ARHAMLYIENKGKGD
+771 ARHAMLYIEYKGKGN
-786 EVALPSIAAGM
+786 EVALPSIAAGIN
-797 DQCPGIGWKGVAGEQ
+797 QCPGIGWKGTAGEQ

-823 ECGLYKVYTHII
+823 ESGLYKVYTRII
-835 KVGPDGE
+835 KVGPEGE

-847 TKDKQVDGDW
+847 TKDKQVDSDW

-874 DIIDGVNSIKNN
+874 EIIDGINTVKNNSI
-886 AVENGKIY
+886 ENGKIY
-894 NLQGMEVKRPLKSG
+894 NLQGMEVKRPLKRG

-915 KFIVKF
+915 KFIVK
-921 K
+921 

>member
-1 MKKKVLLLGIGLLSA
+1 MKKQVLTLGIGLLSA
-16 TLLNAQTTPW
+16 TLLNAQTSPW
-26 TGHTVGNGGE
+26 PGHAVGNGGE
-36 FYLYNVSTGLW
+36 FYLYNVATGLW

-69 PIKLEK
+69 PITLEK
-75 AGQKA
+75 TGAKT

-108 ADNVGAWEI
+108 AENVGAWDI
-117 SPADNAESIHG
+117 SPADNFQSIHG

-133 DALVLGADNNL
+133 DAMVLGADNNL
-144 LTVDKDKNSIW
+144 LTTDKDKNSVW

-160 EDRIADAKAKAS
+160 EERIADAKAKAS
-172 INHPV
+172 VEHPV

-183 DAPDLVTKNT
+183 DAPDLATKNT
-193 TFKLDFT
+193 TYKLDFT
-200 ATPNTEHST
+200 AAPNTEHST
-209 YQGGWDIVK
+209 YQGRWNIVK

-229 TFDYHQTISGLPNGT
+229 TFDYHQTINGLPNGT

-268 AADKFVNGTE
+268 GADKFANGTE

-298 GAKKA
+298 GAKTA

-318 SSGLYVPNTPHEA
+318 GSGLYVPNTPHEA
-331 NYALWTGNYQN
+331 NYALWKGNYQN
-342 NEITIIVTDGTLK
+342 AEITVTVTDGTLK
-355 FGVKKEAGVIDDW
+355 FGVRKEAGVVDDW
-368 CVISNFSLKYLG
+368 CVISDFSLKYLG
-380 SEVLQTAEEALK
+380 SKVLQTAEEALK
-392 GLKKIL
+392 GLKAII
-398 ATTKAFKGAVAPALS
+398 ATTKAFKGAVAPALN
-413 KRYTNAIAA
+413 KQYTDAIQAA
-422 ANKALTSTDPVAI
+422 DKALTSTDPVAI
-435 NVATSNLQKA
+435 NTATSALQKA

-450 ACSESYATLVKT
+450 ACAENYEALAKT
-462 TEICKNINK
+462 VEICKTANK
-471 NNEEQFS
+471 NNDTQFS
-478 AAIVKADKVGKTA
+478 TAIAEAENVAKTA
-491 TTDTDMKSALV
+491 TADTDMKLALV
-502 DLRVARKIAVA
+502 NLRVARKIAAA
-513 DKMPDIYKG
+513 DKLPDIYKG
-522 TAAGAGEFYFYNIAS
+522 AAAGAGEFYFYNIAS

-555 PGVLFTVATEG
+555 PGVLFTVTAEG

-594 VWAFIPVANKTNVYN
+594 VWAFIPVAGKKNVYN
-609 IVKSENHAQGLAF
+609 IVKGDNHAQGLAF

-629 ADEPMDK
+629 ADEMMDK

-641 VSVEAPVAKNAN
+641 VSVEAAVAKNAN

-674 SPVDA
+674 RPVDA
-679 THLLVSPGF
+679 THLLASPGF
-688 NRPTMLE
+688 NRPAMLE
-695 GWNADR
+695 GWITDNR
-701 KGDFKDANLGVIDR
+701 SDFKDANLGVIDR
-715 GRRTNMVCE
+715 GRRTNPVCE
-724 AYYLQSFEVNQTISN
+724 AYYQQMFEVNQVVSN

-758 EALQQKV
+758 EDLQQKV
-765 ANGVTP
+765 SNGTTP
-771 ARHAMLYIENKGKGD
+771 ARHAMLYIEYKGKGN
-786 EVALPSIAAGM
+786 EVALPSIAAGIN
-797 DQCPGIGWKGVAGEQ
+797 QCPGIGWKGAAGEQ

-823 ECGLYKVYTHII
+823 ESGLYKVYTRII
-835 KVGPDGE
+835 KVGPEGE

-847 TKDKQVDGDW
+847 TKDKQVDSDW

-874 DIIDGVNSIKNN
+874 EIIDGINTVKNNSI
-886 AVENGKIY
+886 ENGKIY
-894 NLQGMEVKRPLKSG
+894 NLQGMEVKRPLKRG

-915 KFIVKF
+915 KFIVK
-921 K
+921 

>member
-1 MKKKVLLLGIGLLSA
+1 MKKQVLTLGIGLLSA
-16 TLLNAQTTPW
+16 TLLNAQTSPW
-26 TGHTVGNGGE
+26 PGHAVGNGGE
-36 FYLYNVSTGLW
+36 FYLYNVATGLW

-69 PIKLEK
+69 PITLEK
-75 AGQKA
+75 TGPKT

-108 ADNVGAWEI
+108 AENVGAWDI
-117 SPADNAESIHG
+117 SPADNFQSIHG

-133 DALVLGADNNL
+133 DAMVLGADNNL
-144 LTVDKDKNSIW
+144 LTTDKDKNSVW

-160 EDRIADAKAKAS
+160 EERIADAKAKAS
-172 INHPV
+172 VEHPV

-183 DAPDLVTKNT
+183 DAPDLATKNT
-193 TFKLDFT
+193 TYKLDFT
-200 ATPNTEHST
+200 AAPNTEHST
-209 YQGGWDIVK
+209 YQGGWNIVK

-229 TFDYHQTISGLPNGT
+229 TFDYHQTINGLPNGT

-268 AADKFVNGTE
+268 GADKFANGTE

-298 GAKKA
+298 GAKTA
-303 PEEGFSFQAEREGGQ
+303 PEEGFSFQAEREKDQG
-318 SSGLYVPNTPHEA
+318 SGLYVPNTPHEA
-331 NYALWTGNYQN
+331 NYALWKGNYQN
-342 NEITIIVTDGTLK
+342 AEITVTVTDGTLK
-355 FGVKKEAGVIDDW
+355 FGVRKEAGVVDDW
-368 CVISNFSLKYLG
+368 CIISDFSLKYLG
-380 SEVLQTAEEALK
+380 SKVLQTAEEALK
-392 GLKKIL
+392 GLKAII
-398 ATTKAFKGAVAPALS
+398 ATTKAFKGAVAPALD
-413 KRYTNAIAA
+413 KQYTDAIQAA
-422 ANKALTSTDPVAI
+422 DKALTSTDPVAI
-435 NVATSNLQKA
+435 NTATSALQKA

-450 ACSESYATLVKT
+450 ACAENYEALAKT
-462 TEICKNINK
+462 VEICKTANK
-471 NNEEQFS
+471 NNDTQFS
-478 AAIVKADKVGKTA
+478 TAIAEAENVAKTA
-491 TTDTDMKSALV
+491 TADTDMKLALV
-502 DLRVARKIAVA
+502 NLRVARKIAAA
-513 DKMPDIYKG
+513 DKLPDIYKG
-522 TAAGAGEFYFYNIAS
+522 AAAGAGEFYFYNIAS

-555 PGVLFTVATEG
+555 PGVLFTVTAEG

-594 VWAFIPVANKTNVYN
+594 VWAFIPVAGKKNVYN
-609 IVKSENHAQGLAF
+609 IVKGDNHAQGLAF

-629 ADEPMDK
+629 ADEMMDK

-641 VSVEAPVAKNAN
+641 VSVEAAVAKNAN
-653 AEWKLVTKAE
+653 TEWKLVTKAE

-674 SPVDA
+674 RPVDA
-679 THLLVSPGF
+679 THLLANPGF
-688 NRPTMLE
+688 NRPAMLE
-695 GWNADR
+695 GWITDNR
-701 KGDFKDANLGVIDR
+701 SDFKDANLGVIDR
-715 GRRTNMVCE
+715 GRRTNPVCE
-724 AYYLQSFEVNQTISN
+724 AYYQQMCEVNQVVSN

-751 YYRDGSR
+751 YYRDASR
-758 EALQQKV
+758 EALQQKI
-765 ANGVTP
+765 ANGATP

-797 DQCPGIGWKGVAGEQ
+797 DQCPGIGWTGIAGEQ

-847 TKDKQVDGDW
+847 TKDKQVDNDW

-874 DIIDGVNSIKNN
+874 DIINGINTIKNN
-886 AVENGKIY
+886 VVEDGKIY
-894 NLQGMEVKRPLKSG
+894 NLQGMEVRRPLKSG

-915 KFIVKF
+915 KFIVK
-921 K
+921 

>member
-1 MKKKVLLLGIGLLSA
+1 MKKQVLTLGIGLLSA
-16 TLLNAQTTPW
+16 TLLNAQTSPW
-26 TGHTVGNGGE
+26 PGHAVGNGGE
-36 FYLYNVSTGLW
+36 FYLYNVATGLW

-69 PIKLEK
+69 PITLEK
-75 AGQKA
+75 TGAKT

-108 ADNVGAWEI
+108 AENVGAWDI
-117 SPADNAESIHG
+117 SPADNFQSIHG

-133 DALVLGADNNL
+133 DAMVLGADNNL
-144 LTVDKDKNSIW
+144 LTTDKDKNSVW

-160 EDRIADAKAKAS
+160 EERIADAKAKAS
-172 INHPV
+172 VEHPV

-183 DAPDLVTKNT
+183 DAPDLATKNT
-193 TFKLDFT
+193 TYKLDFT
-200 ATPNTEHST
+200 AAPNTEHST
-209 YQGGWDIVK
+209 YQGGWNIVK

-229 TFDYHQTISGLPNGT
+229 TFDYHQTINGLPNGT

-268 AADKFVNGTE
+268 GADKFANGTE

-298 GAKKA
+298 GAKTA

-318 SSGLYVPNTPHEA
+318 GSGLYVPNTPHEA
-331 NYALWTGNYQN
+331 NYALWKGNYQN
-342 NEITIIVTDGTLK
+342 AEITVTVTDGTLK
-355 FGVKKEAGVIDDW
+355 FGVRKEAGVVDDW
-368 CVISNFSLKYLG
+368 CVISDFSLKYLG
-380 SEVLQTAEEALK
+380 SKVLQTAEEALK
-392 GLKKIL
+392 GLKAII
-398 ATTKAFKGAVAPALS
+398 ATTKAFKGAVAPALN
-413 KRYTNAIAA
+413 KQYTDAIQAA
-422 ANKALTSTDPVAI
+422 DKALTSTDPVAI
-435 NVATSNLQKA
+435 NTATSALQKA

-450 ACSESYATLVKT
+450 ACAENYEALAKT
-462 TEICKNINK
+462 VEICKTANK
-471 NNEEQFS
+471 NNDTQFS
-478 AAIVKADKVGKTA
+478 TAIAEAENVAKTA
-491 TTDTDMKSALV
+491 TTDTDMKLALV
-502 DLRVARKIAVA
+502 NLRVARKIAAA
-513 DKMPDIYKG
+513 DKLPDIYKG
-522 TAAGAGEFYFYNIAS
+522 AAAGAGEFYFYNIAS

-555 PGVLFTVATEG
+555 PGVIFTVTAEG

-594 VWAFIPVANKTNVYN
+594 VWAFIPVAGKKNVYN
-609 IVKSENHAQGLAF
+609 IVKGDNHAQGLAF

-629 ADEPMDK
+629 ADEMMDK

-641 VSVEAPVAKNAN
+641 VSVEAAVAKNAN

-674 SPVDA
+674 RPVDA
-679 THLLVSPGF
+679 THLLASPGF
-688 NRPTMLE
+688 NRPAMLE
-695 GWNADR
+695 GWITDNR
-701 KGDFKDANLGVIDR
+701 SDFKDANLGVIDR
-715 GRRTNMVCE
+715 GRRTNPVCE
-724 AYYLQSFEVNQTISN
+724 AYYQQMFEVNQVVSN

-758 EALQQKV
+758 EDLQQKV
-765 ANGVTP
+765 ANGTTP
-771 ARHAMLYIENKGKGD
+771 ARHAMLYIEYKGKGN
-786 EVALPSIAAGM
+786 EVALPSIAAGIN
-797 DQCPGIGWKGVAGEQ
+797 QCPGIGWKGAAGEQ

-823 ECGLYKVYTHII
+823 ESGLYKVYTRII
-835 KVGPDGE
+835 KVGPEGE

-847 TKDKQVDGDW
+847 TKDKQVDSDW

-874 DIIDGVNSIKNN
+874 EIIDGINTVKNNSI
-886 AVENGKIY
+886 ENGKIY
-894 NLQGMEVKRPLKSG
+894 NLQGMEVKRPLKRG

-915 KFIVKF
+915 KFIVK
-921 K
+921 

>member
-1 MKKKVLLLGIGLLSA
+1 MKKQVLTLGIGLLSA
-16 TLLNAQTTPW
+16 TLLNAQTSPW
-26 TGHTVGNGGE
+26 PGHAVGNGGE
-36 FYLYNVSTGLW
+36 FYLYNVATGLW

-69 PIKLEK
+69 PITLEK
-75 AGQKA
+75 TGPKT

-108 ADNVGAWEI
+108 AENVGAWDI
-117 SPADNAESIHG
+117 SPADNFQSIHG

-133 DALVLGADNNL
+133 DAMVLGADNNL
-144 LTVDKDKNSIW
+144 LTTDKDKNSVW

-160 EDRIADAKAKAS
+160 EERIADAKAKAS
-172 INHPV
+172 VEHPV

-183 DAPDLVTKNT
+183 DAPDLATKNT
-193 TFKLDFT
+193 TYKLDFT
-200 ATPNTEHST
+200 AAPHAEHST
-209 YQGGWDIVK
+209 YQGGWNIVK

-229 TFDYHQTISGLPNGT
+229 TFDYHQTINGLPNGT

-268 AADKFVNGTE
+268 GADKFANGTE

-298 GAKKA
+298 GAKTA

-318 SSGLYVPNTPHEA
+318 GSGLYVPNTPHEA
-331 NYALWTGNYQN
+331 NYALWKGNYQN
-342 NEITIIVTDGTLK
+342 AEITVTVTDGTLK
-355 FGVKKEAGVIDDW
+355 FGVRKEAGVVDDW
-368 CVISNFSLKYLG
+368 CIISDFSLKYLG
-380 SEVLQTAEEALK
+380 SKVLQTAEEALK
-392 GLKKIL
+392 GLKAII
-398 ATTKAFKGAVAPALS
+398 ATTKAFKGAVAPALD
-413 KRYTNAIAA
+413 KQYTDAIQAA
-422 ANKALTSTDPVAI
+422 DKALTSTDPVAI
-435 NVATSNLQKA
+435 NTATSALQKA

-450 ACSESYATLVKT
+450 ACAENYEALAKT
-462 TEICKNINK
+462 VEICKTSNK
-471 NNEEQFS
+471 NNDTQFS
-478 AAIVKADKVGKTA
+478 TAIAEAENVAKTA
-491 TTDTDMKSALV
+491 TADTDMKLALV
-502 DLRVARKIAVA
+502 NLRVARKIAAA
-513 DKMPDIYKG
+513 DKLPDIYKG
-522 TAAGAGEFYFYNIAS
+522 AAAGAGEFYFYNIAS

-555 PGVLFTVATEG
+555 PGVLFTVTAEG

-594 VWAFIPVANKTNVYN
+594 VWVFIPVAGKKNVYN
-609 IVKSENHAQGLAF
+609 IVKGDNHAQGLAF

-629 ADEPMDK
+629 ADEMMDK

-641 VSVEAPVAKNAN
+641 VSVEAAVAKNAN

-674 SPVDA
+674 RPVDA
-679 THLLVSPGF
+679 THLLASPGF
-688 NRPTMLE
+688 NRPAMLE
-695 GWNADR
+695 GWITDNR
-701 KGDFKDANLGVIDR
+701 SDFKDANLGVIDR
-715 GRRTNMVCE
+715 GRRTNPVCE
-724 AYYLQSFEVNQTISN
+724 AYYQQMFEVNQVVSN

-758 EALQQKV
+758 EDLQQKV
-765 ANGVTP
+765 ANGTTP
-771 ARHAMLYIENKGKGD
+771 ARHAMLYIEYKGKGN
-786 EVALPSIAAGM
+786 EVALPSIAAGIN
-797 DQCPGIGWKGVAGEQ
+797 QCPGIGWKGAAGEQ

-823 ECGLYKVYTHII
+823 ESGLYKVYTRII
-835 KVGPDGE
+835 KVGPEGE

-847 TKDKQVDGDW
+847 TKDKQVDSDW

-874 DIIDGVNSIKNN
+874 EIIDGINTVKNNSI
-886 AVENGKIY
+886 ENGKIY
-894 NLQGMEVKRPLKSG
+894 NLQGMEVKHPLKRG

-915 KFIVKF
+915 KFIVK
-921 K
+921 

>member
-1 MKKKVLLLGIGLLSA
+1 MKKQVLTLGIGLLSA
-16 TLLNAQTTPW
+16 TLLNAQTSPW
-26 TGHTVGNGGE
+26 PGHAVGNGGE
-36 FYLYNVSTGLW
+36 FYLYNVATGLW

-69 PIKLEK
+69 PITLEK
-75 AGQKA
+75 TGPKT

-108 ADNVGAWEI
+108 AENVGAWDI
-117 SPADNAESIHG
+117 SPADNFQSIHG

-133 DALVLGADNNL
+133 DAMVLGADNNL
-144 LTVDKDKNSIW
+144 LTTNKDKNSVW

-160 EDRIADAKAKAS
+160 EERIADAKAKAS
-172 INHPV
+172 VEHPV

-183 DAPDLVTKNT
+183 DAPDLATKNT
-193 TFKLDFT
+193 TYKLDFT
-200 ATPNTEHST
+200 AAPNTEHST
-209 YQGGWDIVK
+209 YQGGWNIVK

-229 TFDYHQTISGLPNGT
+229 TFDYHQTINGLPNGT

-268 AADKFVNGTE
+268 GADKFANGTE

-298 GAKKA
+298 GAKTA
-303 PEEGFSFQAEREGGQ
+303 PEEGFSFQAEREKDQG
-318 SSGLYVPNTPHEA
+318 SGLYVPNTPHEA
-331 NYALWTGNYQN
+331 NYALWKGNYQN
-342 NEITIIVTDGTLK
+342 AEITVTVTDGTLK
-355 FGVKKEAGVIDDW
+355 FGVRKEAGVVDDW
-368 CVISNFSLKYLG
+368 CVISDFSLKYLG
-380 SEVLQTAEEALK
+380 SKVLQTAEEALK
-392 GLKKIL
+392 GLKAII
-398 ATTKAFKGAVAPALS
+398 ATTKAFKGAVAPALN
-413 KRYTNAIAA
+413 KQYTDAIQAA
-422 ANKALTSTDPVAI
+422 DKALTSTDPVAI
-435 NVATSNLQKA
+435 NTATSALQKA

-450 ACSESYATLVKT
+450 ACAENYEALAKT
-462 TEICKNINK
+462 VEICKTANK
-471 NNEEQFS
+471 NNDTQFS
-478 AAIVKADKVGKTA
+478 TAIAEAENVAKTA
-491 TTDTDMKSALV
+491 TTDTDMKLALV
-502 DLRVARKIAVA
+502 NLRVARKIAAA
-513 DKMPDIYKG
+513 DKLPDIYKG
-522 TAAGAGEFYFYNIAS
+522 AAAGAGEFYFYNIAS

-555 PGVLFTVATEG
+555 PGVIFTVTAEG

-594 VWAFIPVANKTNVYN
+594 VWAFIPVAGKKNVYN
-609 IVKSENHAQGLAF
+609 IVKGDNHAQGLAF

-629 ADEPMDK
+629 ADEMMDK

-641 VSVEAPVAKNAN
+641 VSVEAAVAKNAN

-674 SPVDA
+674 RPVDA
-679 THLLVSPGF
+679 THLLASPGF
-688 NRPTMLE
+688 NRPAMLE
-695 GWNADR
+695 GWITDNR
-701 KGDFKDANLGVIDR
+701 SDFKDANLGVIDR
-715 GRRTNMVCE
+715 GRRTNPVCE
-724 AYYLQSFEVNQTISN
+724 AYYQQMFEVNQVVSN

-758 EALQQKV
+758 EDLQQKV
-765 ANGVTP
+765 ANGTTP
-771 ARHAMLYIENKGKGD
+771 ARHAMLYIEYKGKGN
-786 EVALPSIAAGM
+786 EVALPSIAAGIN
-797 DQCPGIGWKGVAGEQ
+797 QCPGIGWKGAAGEQ

-823 ECGLYKVYTHII
+823 ESGLYKVYTRII
-835 KVGPDGE
+835 KVGPEGE

-847 TKDKQVDGDW
+847 TKDKQVDSDW

-874 DIIDGVNSIKNN
+874 EIIDGINTVKNNSI
-886 AVENGKIY
+886 ENGKIY
-894 NLQGMEVKRPLKSG
+894 NLQGMEVKHPLKRG

-915 KFIVKF
+915 KFIVK
-921 K
+921 

>member
-1 MKKKVLLLGIGLLSA
+1 MKKQVLTLGIGLLSA
-16 TLLNAQTTPW
+16 TLLNAQTSPW
-26 TGHTVGNGGE
+26 PGHAVGNGGE
-36 FYLYNVSTGLW
+36 FYLYNVATGLW

-69 PIKLEK
+69 PITLEK
-75 AGQKA
+75 TGPKT

-108 ADNVGAWEI
+108 AENVGAWDI
-117 SPADNAESIHG
+117 SPADNFRSIHG

-133 DALVLGADNNL
+133 DAMVLGADNNL
-144 LTVDKDKNSIW
+144 LTTDKDKNSVW

-160 EDRIADAKAKAS
+160 EERIADAKAKAS
-172 INHPV
+172 VEHPV

-183 DAPDLVTKNT
+183 DAPDLATKNT
-193 TFKLDFT
+193 TYKLDFT
-200 ATPNTEHST
+200 AAPHAEHST
-209 YQGGWDIVK
+209 YQGGWNIVK

-229 TFDYHQTISGLPNGT
+229 TFDYHQTINGLPNGT

-268 AADKFVNGTE
+268 GADKFANGTE

-298 GAKKA
+298 GAKTA

-318 SSGLYVPNTPHEA
+318 GSGLYVPNTPHEA
-331 NYALWTGNYQN
+331 NYALWKGNYQN
-342 NEITIIVTDGTLK
+342 AEITVTVTDGTLK
-355 FGVKKEAGVIDDW
+355 FGVRKEAGVVDDW
-368 CVISNFSLKYLG
+368 CIISDFSLKYLG
-380 SEVLQTAEEALK
+380 SKVLQTAEEALK
-392 GLKKIL
+392 GLKAII
-398 ATTKAFKGAVAPALS
+398 ATTKAFKGAVAPALD
-413 KRYTNAIAA
+413 KQYTDAIQAA
-422 ANKALTSTDPVAI
+422 DKALTSTDPVAI
-435 NVATSNLQKA
+435 NTATSALQKA

-450 ACSESYATLVKT
+450 ACAENYEALAKT
-462 TEICKNINK
+462 VEICKTSNK
-471 NNEEQFS
+471 NNDTQFS
-478 AAIVKADKVGKTA
+478 TAIAEAENVAKTA
-491 TTDTDMKSALV
+491 TADTDMKLALV
-502 DLRVARKIAVA
+502 NLRVARKIAAA
-513 DKMPDIYKG
+513 DKLPDIYKG
-522 TAAGAGEFYFYNIAS
+522 AAAGAGEFYFYNIAS

-555 PGVLFTVATEG
+555 PGVLFTVTAEG

-594 VWAFIPVANKTNVYN
+594 VWAFIPVAGKKNVYN
-609 IVKSENHAQGLAF
+609 IVKGDNHAQGLAF

-629 ADEPMDK
+629 ADEMMDK

-641 VSVEAPVAKNAN
+641 VSVEAAVAKNAN

-674 SPVDA
+674 RPVDA
-679 THLLVSPGF
+679 THLLASPGF
-688 NRPTMLE
+688 NRPAMLE
-695 GWNADR
+695 GWITDNR
-701 KGDFKDANLGVIDR
+701 SDFKDANLGVIDR
-715 GRRTNMVCE
+715 GRRTNPVCE
-724 AYYLQSFEVNQTISN
+724 AYYQQMFEVNQVVSN

-751 YYRDGSR
+751 YYRDASR
-758 EALQQKV
+758 EALQQKI
-765 ANGVTP
+765 ANGATP

-797 DQCPGIGWKGVAGEQ
+797 NQCPGIGWTGVAGEQ

-847 TKDKQVDGDW
+847 TKDKQVDNDW

-874 DIIDGVNSIKNN
+874 DIINGINTIKNN
-886 AVENGKIY
+886 VVEDGKIY
-894 NLQGMEVKRPLKSG
+894 NLQGMEVRRPLKSG

-915 KFIVKF
+915 KFIVK
-921 K
+921 

>member
-1 MKKKVLLLGIGLLSA
+1 MKKQVLTLGIGLLSA
-16 TLLNAQTTPW
+16 TLLNAQTSPW
-26 TGHTVGNGGE
+26 PGHAVGNGGE
-36 FYLYNVSTGLW
+36 FYLYNVATGLW

-69 PIKLEK
+69 PITLEK
-75 AGQKA
+75 TGPKT

-108 ADNVGAWEI
+108 AENVGAWDI
-117 SPADNAESIHG
+117 SPADNFQSIHG

-133 DALVLGADNNL
+133 DAMVLGADNNL
-144 LTVDKDKNSIW
+144 LTTDKDKNSVW

-160 EDRIADAKAKAS
+160 EERIADAKAKAS
-172 INHPV
+172 VEHPV

-183 DAPDLVTKNT
+183 DAPDLATKNT
-193 TFKLDFT
+193 TYKLDFT
-200 ATPNTEHST
+200 AAPNTEHST
-209 YQGGWDIVK
+209 YQGGWNIVK

-229 TFDYHQTISGLPNGT
+229 TFDYHQTINGLPNGT

-268 AADKFVNGTE
+268 GADKFANGTE

-298 GAKKA
+298 GAKTA
-303 PEEGFSFQAEREGGQ
+303 PEEGFSFQAEREKDQG
-318 SSGLYVPNTPHEA
+318 SGLYVPNTPHEA
-331 NYALWTGNYQN
+331 NYALWKGNYQN
-342 NEITIIVTDGTLK
+342 AEITVTVTDGTLK
-355 FGVKKEAGVIDDW
+355 FGVRKEAGVVDDW
-368 CVISNFSLKYLG
+368 CVISDFSLKYLG
-380 SEVLQTAEEALK
+380 SKVLQTAEEALK
-392 GLKKIL
+392 GLKAII
-398 ATTKAFKGAVAPALS
+398 ATTKAFKGAVAPALN
-413 KRYTNAIAA
+413 KQYTDAIQAA
-422 ANKALTSTDPVAI
+422 DKALTSTDPVAI
-435 NVATSNLQKA
+435 NTATSALQKA

-450 ACSESYATLVKT
+450 ACAENYEALAKT
-462 TEICKNINK
+462 VEICKTSNK
-471 NNEEQFS
+471 NNDTQFS
-478 AAIVKADKVGKTA
+478 TAIAEAENVAKTA
-491 TTDTDMKSALV
+491 TADTDMKLALV
-502 DLRVARKIAVA
+502 NLRVARKIAAA
-513 DKMPDIYKG
+513 DKLPDIYKG
-522 TAAGAGEFYFYNIAS
+522 AAAGAGEFYFYNIAS

-555 PGVLFTVATEG
+555 PGVLFTVTAEG

-594 VWAFIPVANKTNVYN
+594 VWAFIPVAGKKNVYN
-609 IVKSENHAQGLAF
+609 IVKGDNHAQGLAF

-629 ADEPMDK
+629 ADEMMDK

-641 VSVEAPVAKNAN
+641 VSVEAAVAKNAN

-674 SPVDA
+674 RPVDA
-679 THLLVSPGF
+679 THLLASPGF
-688 NRPTMLE
+688 NRPAMLE
-695 GWNADR
+695 GWITDNR
-701 KGDFKDANLGVIDR
+701 SDFKDANLGVIDR
-715 GRRTNMVCE
+715 GRRTNPVCE
-724 AYYLQSFEVNQTISN
+724 AYYQQMFEVNQVVSN

-758 EALQQKV
+758 EDLQQKV
-765 ANGVTP
+765 ANGTTP
-771 ARHAMLYIENKGKGD
+771 ARHAMLYIEYKGKGN
-786 EVALPSIAAGM
+786 EVALPSIAAGIN
-797 DQCPGIGWKGVAGEQ
+797 QCPGIGWKGTAGEQ

-823 ECGLYKVYTHII
+823 ESGLYKVYTRII
-835 KVGPDGE
+835 KVGPEGE

-847 TKDKQVDGDW
+847 TKDKQVDSDW

-874 DIIDGVNSIKNN
+874 EIIDGINTVKNNSI
-886 AVENGKIY
+886 ENGKIY
-894 NLQGMEVKRPLKSG
+894 NLQGMEVKRPLKRG

-915 KFIVKF
+915 KFIVK
-921 K
+921 

>member
-1 MKKKVLLLGIGLLSA
+1 MKKQVLTLGIGLLSA
-16 TLLNAQTTPW
+16 TLLNAQTSPW
-26 TGHTVGNGGE
+26 PGHAVGNGGE
-36 FYLYNVSTGLW
+36 FYLYNVATGLW

-69 PIKLEK
+69 PITLEK
-75 AGQKA
+75 TGPKT

-108 ADNVGAWEI
+108 AENVGAWDI
-117 SPADNAESIHG
+117 SPADNFQSIHG

-133 DALVLGADNNL
+133 DAMVLGADNNL
-144 LTVDKDKNSIW
+144 LTTDKDKNSVW

-160 EDRIADAKAKAS
+160 EERIADAKAKAS
-172 INHPV
+172 VEHPV

-183 DAPDLVTKNT
+183 DAPDLATKNT
-193 TFKLDFT
+193 TYKLDFT
-200 ATPNTEHST
+200 AAPHAEHST
-209 YQGGWDIVK
+209 YQGGWNIVK

-229 TFDYHQTISGLPNGT
+229 TFDYHQTINGLPNGT

-268 AADKFVNGTE
+268 GADKFAKGTE

-298 GAKKA
+298 GAKTA
-303 PEEGFSFQAEREGGQ
+303 PEEGFSFQAEREKDQG
-318 SSGLYVPNTPHEA
+318 SGLYVPNTPHEA
-331 NYALWTGNYQN
+331 NYALWKGNYQN
-342 NEITIIVTDGTLK
+342 AEITVTVTDGTLK
-355 FGVKKEAGVIDDW
+355 FGVRKEAGVVDDW
-368 CVISNFSLKYLG
+368 CVISDFSLKYLG
-380 SEVLQTAEEALK
+380 SKVLQTAEEALK
-392 GLKKIL
+392 GLKAII
-398 ATTKAFKGAVAPALS
+398 ATTKAFKGAVAPALN
-413 KRYTNAIAA
+413 KQYTDAIQAA
-422 ANKALTSTDPVAI
+422 DKALTSTDPVTI
-435 NVATSNLQKA
+435 NTATSALQKA

-450 ACSESYATLVKT
+450 ACAENYEALAKT
-462 TEICKNINK
+462 VEICKTANK
-471 NNEEQFS
+471 NNDTQFS
-478 AAIVKADKVGKTA
+478 TAIAEAENVAKTA
-491 TTDTDMKSALV
+491 TADTDMKLALV
-502 DLRVARKIAVA
+502 NLRVARKIAAA
-513 DKMPDIYKG
+513 DKLPDIYKG
-522 TAAGAGEFYFYNIAS
+522 AAAGAGEFYFYNIAS

-555 PGVLFTVATEG
+555 PGVLFTVTAEG

-594 VWAFIPVANKTNVYN
+594 VWAFIPVAGKKNVYN
-609 IVKSENHAQGLAF
+609 IVKGDNHAQGLAF

-629 ADEPMDK
+629 ADEMMDK

-641 VSVEAPVAKNAN
+641 VSVEAAVAKNAN

-674 SPVDA
+674 RPVDA
-679 THLLVSPGF
+679 THLLASPGF
-688 NRPTMLE
+688 NRPAMLE
-695 GWNADR
+695 GWITDNR
-701 KGDFKDANLGVIDR
+701 SDFKDANLGVIDR
-715 GRRTNMVCE
+715 GRRTNPVCE
-724 AYYLQSFEVNQTISN
+724 AYYQQMFEVNQVVSN

-758 EALQQKV
+758 EDLQQKV
-765 ANGVTP
+765 ANGTTP
-771 ARHAMLYIENKGKGD
+771 TRHAMLYIEYKGKGN
-786 EVALPSIAAGM
+786 EVALPSIAAGIN
-797 DQCPGIGWKGVAGEQ
+797 QCPGIGWKGAAGEQ

-823 ECGLYKVYTHII
+823 ESGLYKVYTRII
-835 KVGPDGE
+835 KVGPEGE

-847 TKDKQVDGDW
+847 TKDKQVDSDW

-874 DIIDGVNSIKNN
+874 EIIDGINTVKNNSI
-886 AVENGKIY
+886 ENGKIY
-894 NLQGMEVKRPLKSG
+894 NLQGMEVKRPLKRG

-915 KFIVKF
+915 KFIVK
-921 K
+921 

>member
-1 MKKKVLLLGIGLLSA
+1 MKKQVLTLGIGLLSA
-16 TLLNAQTTPW
+16 TLLNAQTSPW
-26 TGHTVGNGGE
+26 PGHAVGNGGE
-36 FYLYNVSTGLW
+36 FYLYNVATGLW

-69 PIKLEK
+69 PITLEK
-75 AGQKA
+75 TGPKT

-108 ADNVGAWEI
+108 AENVGAWDI
-117 SPADNAESIHG
+117 SPADNFQSIHG

-133 DALVLGADNNL
+133 DAMVLGADNNL
-144 LTVDKDKNSIW
+144 LTTDKDKNSVW

-160 EDRIADAKAKAS
+160 EERIADAKAKAS
-172 INHPV
+172 VEHPV

-183 DAPDLVTKNT
+183 DAPDLATKNT
-193 TFKLDFT
+193 TYKLDFT
-200 ATPNTEHST
+200 AAPHAEHST
-209 YQGGWDIVK
+209 YQGGWNIVK

-229 TFDYHQTISGLPNGT
+229 TFDYHQTITGLPNGT

-268 AADKFVNGTE
+268 GADKFAKGTE

-298 GAKKA
+298 GAKTA
-303 PEEGFSFQAEREGGQ
+303 PEEGFSFQAEREKDQG
-318 SSGLYVPNTPHEA
+318 SGLYVPNTPHEA
-331 NYALWTGNYQN
+331 NYALWKGNYQN
-342 NEITIIVTDGTLK
+342 AEITVTVTDGTLK
-355 FGVKKEAGVIDDW
+355 FGVRKEAGVVDDW
-368 CVISNFSLKYLG
+368 CVISDFSLKYLG
-380 SEVLQTAEEALK
+380 SKVLQTAEEALK
-392 GLKKIL
+392 GLKAII
-398 ATTKAFKGAVAPALS
+398 ATTKAFKGAVAPALN
-413 KRYTNAIAA
+413 KQYTDAIQAA
-422 ANKALTSTDPVAI
+422 DKALTSTDPVAI
-435 NVATSNLQKA
+435 NTATSALQKA

-450 ACSESYATLVKT
+450 ACAENYEALAKT
-462 TEICKNINK
+462 VEICKTANK
-471 NNEEQFS
+471 NNDTQFS
-478 AAIVKADKVGKTA
+478 TAITEAENVAKTA
-491 TTDTDMKSALV
+491 TADTDMKLALV
-502 DLRVARKIAVA
+502 NLRVARKIAAA
-513 DKMPDIYKG
+513 DKLPDIYKG
-522 TAAGAGEFYFYNIAS
+522 AAAGAGEFYFYNIAS

-555 PGVLFTVATEG
+555 PGVLFTVTAEG

-594 VWAFIPVANKTNVYN
+594 VWAFIPVAGKKNVYN
-609 IVKSENHAQGLAF
+609 IVKGDNHAQGLAF

-629 ADEPMDK
+629 ADEMMDK

-641 VSVEAPVAKNAN
+641 VSVEAAVAKNAN

-674 SPVDA
+674 RPVDA
-679 THLLVSPGF
+679 THLLASPGF
-688 NRPTMLE
+688 NRPAMLE
-695 GWNADR
+695 GWITDNR
-701 KGDFKDANLGVIDR
+701 SDFKDANLGVIDR
-715 GRRTNMVCE
+715 GRRTNPVCE
-724 AYYLQSFEVNQTISN
+724 AYYQQMFEVNQVVSN

-758 EALQQKV
+758 EDLQQKV
-765 ANGVTP
+765 ANGTTP
-771 ARHAMLYIENKGKGD
+771 ARHAMLYIEYKGKGN
-786 EVALPSIAAGM
+786 EVALPSIAAGIN
-797 DQCPGIGWKGVAGEQ
+797 QCPGIGWKGTAGEQ

-823 ECGLYKVYTHII
+823 ESGLYKVYTRII
-835 KVGPDGE
+835 KVGPEGE

-847 TKDKQVDGDW
+847 TKDKQVDSDW

-874 DIIDGVNSIKNN
+874 EIIDGINTVKNNSI
-886 AVENGKIY
+886 ENGKIY
-894 NLQGMEVKRPLKSG
+894 NLQGMEVKRPLKRG

-915 KFIVKF
+915 KFIVK
-921 K
+921 

>member
-1 MKKKVLLLGIGLLSA
+1 MKKQVLTLGIGLLSA
-16 TLLNAQTTPW
+16 TLLNAQTSPW
-26 TGHTVGNGGE
+26 PGHAVGNGGE
-36 FYLYNVSTGLW
+36 FYLYNVATGLW

-69 PIKLEK
+69 PITLEK
-75 AGQKA
+75 TGPKT

-108 ADNVGAWEI
+108 AENVGAWDI
-117 SPADNAESIHG
+117 SPADNFQSIHG

-133 DALVLGADNNL
+133 DAMVLGADNNL
-144 LTVDKDKNSIW
+144 LTTDKDKNSVW

-160 EDRIADAKAKAS
+160 EERIADAKAKAS
-172 INHPV
+172 VEHPV

-183 DAPDLVTKNT
+183 DAPDLATKNT
-193 TFKLDFT
+193 TYKLDFT
-200 ATPNTEHST
+200 AAPNTEHST
-209 YQGGWDIVK
+209 YQGGWNIVK

-229 TFDYHQTISGLPNGT
+229 TFDYHQTINGLPNGT

-268 AADKFVNGTE
+268 GADKFANGTQ

-298 GAKKA
+298 GAKTA
-303 PEEGFSFQAEREGGQ
+303 PEEGFSFQAEREKAQG
-318 SSGLYVPNTPHEA
+318 SGLYVPNTPHEA
-331 NYALWTGNYQN
+331 NYALWKGNYQN
-342 NEITIIVTDGTLK
+342 AEITVTVTDGTLK
-355 FGVKKEAGVIDDW
+355 FGVRKEAGVVDDW
-368 CVISNFSLKYLG
+368 CVISDFSLKYLG
-380 SEVLQTAEEALK
+380 SKVLQTAEEALK
-392 GLKKIL
+392 GLKAII
-398 ATTKAFKGAVAPALS
+398 ATTKAFKGAVAPALN
-413 KRYTNAIAA
+413 KQYTDAIQAA
-422 ANKALTSTDPVAI
+422 DKALTSTDPVAI
-435 NVATSNLQKA
+435 NTATSALQKA

-450 ACSESYATLVKT
+450 ACAENYEALAKT
-462 TEICKNINK
+462 VEICKTANK
-471 NNEEQFS
+471 NNDTQFS
-478 AAIVKADKVGKTA
+478 TAIAEAENVAKTA
-491 TTDTDMKSALV
+491 TADTDMKLALV
-502 DLRVARKIAVA
+502 NLRVARKIAAA
-513 DKMPDIYKG
+513 DKLPDIYNG
-522 TAAGAGEFYFYNIAS
+522 AAAGAGEFYFYNIAS

-555 PGVLFTVATEG
+555 PGVLFTVTAEG

-594 VWAFIPVANKTNVYN
+594 VWAFIPVAGKKNVYN
-609 IVKSENHAQGLAF
+609 IVKGDNHAQGLAF

-629 ADEPMDK
+629 ADEMMDK

-641 VSVEAPVAKNAN
+641 VSVEAAVAKNAN
-653 AEWKLVTKAE
+653 TEWKLVTKAE

-674 SPVDA
+674 RPVDA
-679 THLLVSPGF
+679 THLLANPGF
-688 NRPTMLE
+688 NRPAMLE
-695 GWNADR
+695 GWITDNR
-701 KGDFKDANLGVIDR
+701 SDFKDANLGVIDR
-715 GRRTNMVCE
+715 GRRTNPVCE
-724 AYYLQSFEVNQTISN
+724 AYYQQMFEVNQVVSN

-758 EALQQKV
+758 EDLQQKV
-765 ANGVTP
+765 ANGTTP
-771 ARHAMLYIENKGKGD
+771 ARHAMLYIEYKGKGN
-786 EVALPSIAAGM
+786 EVALPSIAAGIN
-797 DQCPGIGWKGVAGEQ
+797 QCPGIGWKGAAGEQ

-823 ECGLYKVYTHII
+823 ESGLYKVYTRII
-835 KVGPDGE
+835 KVGPEGE

-847 TKDKQVDGDW
+847 TKDKQVDSDW

-864 LTYFGKHVSQ
+864 LTYFSKHVSQ
-874 DIIDGVNSIKNN
+874 EIIDGINTVKNNSI
-886 AVENGKIY
+886 ENGKIY
-894 NLQGMEVKRPLKSG
+894 NLQGMEVKRPLKRG

-915 KFIVKF
+915 KFIVK
-921 K
+921 

>member
-1 MKKKVLLLGIGLLSA
+1 MKKQVLTLGIGLLSA
-16 TLLNAQTTPW
+16 TLLNAQTSPW
-26 TGHTVGNGGE
+26 PGHAVGNGGE
-36 FYLYNVSTGLW
+36 FYLYNVATGLW

-69 PIKLEK
+69 PITLEK
-75 AGQKA
+75 TGPKT

-108 ADNVGAWEI
+108 AENVGAWDI
-117 SPADNAESIHG
+117 SPADNFQSIHG

-133 DALVLGADNNL
+133 DAMVLGADNNL
-144 LTVDKDKNSIW
+144 LTTDKDKNSVW

-160 EDRIADAKAKAS
+160 EERIADAKAKAS
-172 INHPV
+172 VEHPV

-183 DAPDLVTKNT
+183 DAPDLATKNT
-193 TFKLDFT
+193 TYKLDFT
-200 ATPNTEHST
+200 AAPHTEHST
-209 YQGGWDIVK
+209 YQGGWNIVK

-229 TFDYHQTISGLPNGT
+229 TFDYHQTINGLPNGT

-268 AADKFVNGTE
+268 GADKFANGTE

-298 GAKKA
+298 GAKTA

-318 SSGLYVPNTPHEA
+318 GSGLYVPNTPHEA
-331 NYALWTGNYQN
+331 NYALWKSNYQN
-342 NEITIIVTDGTLK
+342 AEITVTVTDGTLK
-355 FGVKKEAGVIDDW
+355 FGVRKEAGVVDDW
-368 CVISNFSLKYLG
+368 CVISDFSLKYLG
-380 SEVLQTAEEALK
+380 SKVLQTAEEALK
-392 GLKKIL
+392 GLKAII
-398 ATTKAFKGAVAPALS
+398 ATTKAFKGAVAPALN
-413 KRYTNAIAA
+413 KQYTDAIQAA
-422 ANKALTSTDPVAI
+422 DKALTSTDPVAI
-435 NVATSNLQKA
+435 NTATSALQKA

-450 ACSESYATLVKT
+450 ACAENYEALAKT
-462 TEICKNINK
+462 VEICKTANK
-471 NNEEQFS
+471 NNDTQFS
-478 AAIVKADKVGKTA
+478 TAIAEAENVAKTA
-491 TTDTDMKSALV
+491 TADTDMKLALV
-502 DLRVARKIAVA
+502 NLRVARKIATA
-513 DKMPDIYKG
+513 DKLPDIYKG
-522 TAAGAGEFYFYNIAS
+522 AAAGAGEFYFYNIAS

-555 PGVLFTVATEG
+555 PGVLFTVTAEG

-594 VWAFIPVANKTNVYN
+594 VWAFIPVAGKKNVYN
-609 IVKSENHAQGLAF
+609 IVKGDNHAQGLAF

-629 ADEPMDK
+629 ADEMMDK

-641 VSVEAPVAKNAN
+641 VSVEAAVAKNAN

-674 SPVDA
+674 RPVDA
-679 THLLVSPGF
+679 THLLASPGF
-688 NRPTMLE
+688 NRPAMLE
-695 GWNADR
+695 GWITDNR
-701 KGDFKDANLGVIDR
+701 SDFKDANLGVIDR
-715 GRRTNMVCE
+715 GRRTNPVCE
-724 AYYLQSFEVNQTISN
+724 AYYQQMFEVNQVVSN

-758 EALQQKV
+758 EDLQQKV
-765 ANGVTP
+765 ANGTTP
-771 ARHAMLYIENKGKGD
+771 ARHAMLYIEYKGKGN
-786 EVALPSIAAGM
+786 EVALPSIAAGIN
-797 DQCPGIGWKGVAGEQ
+797 QCPGIGWKGTAGEQ

-823 ECGLYKVYTHII
+823 ESGLYKVYTRII
-835 KVGPDGE
+835 KVGPEGE

-847 TKDKQVDGDW
+847 TKDKQVDSDW

-874 DIIDGVNSIKNN
+874 EIIDGINTVKNNSI
-886 AVENGKIY
+886 ENGKIY
-894 NLQGMEVKRPLKSG
+894 NLQGMEVKRPLKRG

-915 KFIVKF
+915 KFIVK
-921 K
+921 

>member
-1 MKKKVLLLGIGLLSA
+1 MKKQVLTLGIGLLSA
-16 TLLNAQTTPW
+16 TLLNAQTSPW
-26 TGHTVGNGGE
+26 PGHAVGNGGE
-36 FYLYNVSTGLW
+36 FYLYNVATGLW

-69 PIKLEK
+69 PITLEK
-75 AGQKA
+75 TGPKT

-108 ADNVGAWEI
+108 AENVGAWDI
-117 SPADNAESIHG
+117 SPADNFQSIHG

-133 DALVLGADNNL
+133 DAMVLGADNNL
-144 LTVDKDKNSIW
+144 LTTDKDKNSVW

-160 EDRIADAKAKAS
+160 EERIADAKAKAS
-172 INHPV
+172 VEHPV

-183 DAPDLVTKNT
+183 DAPDLATKNT
-193 TFKLDFT
+193 TYKLDFT
-200 ATPNTEHST
+200 AAPHAEHST
-209 YQGGWDIVK
+209 YQGGWNIVK

-229 TFDYHQTISGLPNGT
+229 TFDYHQTINGLPNGT

-268 AADKFVNGTE
+268 GADKFANGTE

-298 GAKKA
+298 GAKTA

-318 SSGLYVPNTPHEA
+318 GSGLYVPNTPHEA
-331 NYALWTGNYQN
+331 NYALWKGNYQN
-342 NEITIIVTDGTLK
+342 AEITVTVTDGTLK
-355 FGVKKEAGVIDDW
+355 FGVRKEAGVVDDW
-368 CVISNFSLKYLG
+368 CIISDFSLKYLG
-380 SEVLQTAEEALK
+380 SKVLQTAEEALK
-392 GLKKIL
+392 GLKAII
-398 ATTKAFKGAVAPALS
+398 ATTKAFKGAVAPALD
-413 KRYTNAIAA
+413 KQYTDAIQAA
-422 ANKALTSTDPVAI
+422 DKALTSTDPVAI
-435 NVATSNLQKA
+435 NTATSALQKA

-450 ACSESYATLVKT
+450 ACAENYEALAKT
-462 TEICKNINK
+462 VEICKTSNK
-471 NNEEQFS
+471 NNDTQFS
-478 AAIVKADKVGKTA
+478 TAIAEAENVAKTA
-491 TTDTDMKSALV
+491 TADTDMKLALV
-502 DLRVARKIAVA
+502 NLRVARKIAAA
-513 DKMPDIYKG
+513 DKLPDIYKG
-522 TAAGAGEFYFYNIAS
+522 AAAGAGEFYFYNIAS

-555 PGVLFTVATEG
+555 PGVLFTVTAEG

-594 VWAFIPVANKTNVYN
+594 VWVFIPVAGKKNVYN
-609 IVKSENHAQGLAF
+609 IVKGDNHAQGLAF

-629 ADEPMDK
+629 ADEMMDK

-641 VSVEAPVAKNAN
+641 VSVEAAVAKNAN

-674 SPVDA
+674 RPVDA
-679 THLLVSPGF
+679 THLLASPGF
-688 NRPTMLE
+688 NRPAMLE
-695 GWNADR
+695 GWITDNR
-701 KGDFKDANLGVIDR
+701 SDFKDANLGVIDR
-715 GRRTNMVCE
+715 GRRTNPVCE
-724 AYYLQSFEVNQTISN
+724 AYYQQMFEVNQVVSN

-751 YYRDGSR
+751 YYRDASR
-758 EALQQKV
+758 EALQQKI
-765 ANGVTP
+765 ANGATP

-797 DQCPGIGWKGVAGEQ
+797 DQFPGIGWTGIAGEQ

-847 TKDKQVDGDW
+847 TKDKQVDNDW

-874 DIIDGVNSIKNN
+874 DIINGINTIKNN
-886 AVENGKIY
+886 VVEDGKIY
-894 NLQGMEVKRPLKSG
+894 NLQGMEVRRPLKSG

-915 KFIVKF
+915 KFIVK
-921 K
+921 

>member
-1 MKKKVLLLGIGLLSA
+1 MKKQVLTLGIGLLSA
-16 TLLNAQTTPW
+16 TLLNAQTSPW
-26 TGHTVGNGGE
+26 PGHAVGNGGE
-36 FYLYNVSTGLW
+36 FYLYNVATGLW

-69 PIKLEK
+69 PITLEK
-75 AGQKA
+75 TGPKT

-108 ADNVGAWEI
+108 AENVGAWDI
-117 SPADNAESIHG
+117 SPADNFQSIHG

-133 DALVLGADNNL
+133 DAMVLGADNNL
-144 LTVDKDKNSIW
+144 LTTNKDKNSVW

-160 EDRIADAKAKAS
+160 EERIADAKAKAS
-172 INHPV
+172 VEHPV

-183 DAPDLVTKNT
+183 DAPDLATKNT
-193 TFKLDFT
+193 TYKLDFT
-200 ATPNTEHST
+200 AAPNTEHST
-209 YQGGWDIVK
+209 YQGGWNIVK

-229 TFDYHQTISGLPNGT
+229 TFDYHQTINGLPNGT

-268 AADKFVNGTE
+268 GADKFANGTQ

-298 GAKKA
+298 GAKTA
-303 PEEGFSFQAEREGGQ
+303 PEEGFSFQAEREKDQG
-318 SSGLYVPNTPHEA
+318 SGLYVPNTPHEA
-331 NYALWTGNYQN
+331 NYALWKGNYQN
-342 NEITIIVTDGTLK
+342 AEITVTVTDGTLK
-355 FGVKKEAGVIDDW
+355 FGVRKEAGVVDDW
-368 CVISNFSLKYLG
+368 CVISDFSLKYLG
-380 SEVLQTAEEALK
+380 SKVLQTAEEALK
-392 GLKKIL
+392 GLKAII
-398 ATTKAFKGAVAPALS
+398 ATTKAFKGAVAPALN
-413 KRYTNAIAA
+413 KQYTDAIQAA
-422 ANKALTSTDPVAI
+422 DKALTSTDPVAI
-435 NVATSNLQKA
+435 NTATSALQKA

-450 ACSESYATLVKT
+450 ACAENYEALAKT
-462 TEICKNINK
+462 VEICKTANK
-471 NNEEQFS
+471 NNDTQFS
-478 AAIVKADKVGKTA
+478 TAIAEAENVAKTA
-491 TTDTDMKSALV
+491 TADTDMKLALV
-502 DLRVARKIAVA
+502 NLRVARKIAAA
-513 DKMPDIYKG
+513 DKLPDIYKG
-522 TAAGAGEFYFYNIAS
+522 AAAGAGEFYFYNIAS

-555 PGVLFTVATEG
+555 PGVLFTVTAEG

-594 VWAFIPVANKTNVYN
+594 VWAFIPVAGKKNVYN
-609 IVKSENHAQGLAF
+609 IVKGDNHAQGLAF

-629 ADEPMDK
+629 ADEMMDK

-641 VSVEAPVAKNAN
+641 VSVEAAVAKNAN

-674 SPVDA
+674 RPVDA
-679 THLLVSPGF
+679 THLLANPGF
-688 NRPTMLE
+688 NRPAMLE
-695 GWNADR
+695 GWITDNR
-701 KGDFKDANLGVIDR
+701 SDFKDANLGVIDR
-715 GRRTNMVCE
+715 GRRTNPVCE
-724 AYYLQSFEVNQTISN
+724 AYYQQMFEVNQVVSN

-758 EALQQKV
+758 EDLQQKV
-765 ANGVTP
+765 ANGTTP
-771 ARHAMLYIENKGKGD
+771 ARHAMLYIEYKGKGN
-786 EVALPSIAAGM
+786 EVALPSIAAGIN
-797 DQCPGIGWKGVAGEQ
+797 QCPGIGWKGAAGEQ

-823 ECGLYKVYTHII
+823 ESGLYKVYTRII
-835 KVGPDGE
+835 KVGPEGE

-847 TKDKQVDGDW
+847 TKDKQVDSDW

-874 DIIDGVNSIKNN
+874 EIIDGINTVKNNSI
-886 AVENGKIY
+886 ENGKIY
-894 NLQGMEVKRPLKSG
+894 NLQGMEVKRPLKRG

-915 KFIVKF
+915 KFIVK
-921 K
+921 

>member
-1 MKKKVLLLGIGLLSA
+1 MKKQVLTLGIGLLSA
-16 TLLNAQTTPW
+16 TLLNAQTSPW
-26 TGHTVGNGGE
+26 PGHAVGNGGE
-36 FYLYNVSTGLW
+36 FYLYNVAAGLW

-69 PIKLEK
+69 PITLEK
-75 AGQKA
+75 TGPKT

-108 ADNVGAWEI
+108 AENVGAWDI
-117 SPADNAESIHG
+117 SPADNFQSIHG

-133 DALVLGADNNL
+133 DAMVLGADNNL
-144 LTVDKDKNSIW
+144 LTTDKDKNSVW

-160 EDRIADAKAKAS
+160 EERIADAKAKAS
-172 INHPV
+172 VEHPV

-183 DAPDLVTKNT
+183 DAPDLATKNT
-193 TFKLDFT
+193 TYKLDFT
-200 ATPNTEHST
+200 AAPNTEHST
-209 YQGGWDIVK
+209 YQGGWNIVK

-229 TFDYHQTISGLPNGT
+229 TFDYHQTINGLPNGT

-268 AADKFVNGTE
+268 GADKFAKGTE

-298 GAKKA
+298 GAKTA
-303 PEEGFSFQAEREGGQ
+303 PEEGFSFQAEREKDQG
-318 SSGLYVPNTPHEA
+318 SGLYVPNTPHEA
-331 NYALWTGNYQN
+331 NYALWKGNYQN
-342 NEITIIVTDGTLK
+342 AEITVTVTDGTLK
-355 FGVKKEAGVIDDW
+355 FGVRKEAGVVDDW
-368 CVISNFSLKYLG
+368 CVISDFSLKYLG
-380 SEVLQTAEEALK
+380 SKVLQTAEEALK
-392 GLKKIL
+392 GLKAII
-398 ATTKAFKGAVAPALS
+398 ATTKAFKGAVAPALN
-413 KRYTNAIAA
+413 KQYTDAIQAA
-422 ANKALTSTDPVAI
+422 DKALTSTDPVAI
-435 NVATSNLQKA
+435 NTATSALQKA

-450 ACSESYATLVKT
+450 ACAENYEALAKT
-462 TEICKNINK
+462 VEICKTANK
-471 NNEEQFS
+471 NNDTQFS
-478 AAIVKADKVGKTA
+478 TAIAEAENVAKTA
-491 TTDTDMKSALV
+491 TADTDMKLALV
-502 DLRVARKIAVA
+502 NLRVARKIAAA
-513 DKMPDIYKG
+513 DKLPDIYKG
-522 TAAGAGEFYFYNIAS
+522 AAAGAGEFYFYNIAS

-555 PGVLFTVATEG
+555 PGVLFTVTAEG

-594 VWAFIPVANKTNVYN
+594 VWAFIPVAGKKNVYN
-609 IVKSENHAQGLAF
+609 IVKGDNHAQGLAF

-629 ADEPMDK
+629 ADEMMDK

-641 VSVEAPVAKNAN
+641 VSVEAAVAKNAN

-674 SPVDA
+674 RPVDA
-679 THLLVSPGF
+679 THLLASPGF
-688 NRPTMLE
+688 NRPAMLE
-695 GWNADR
+695 GWITDNR
-701 KGDFKDANLGVIDR
+701 SDFKDANLGVIDR
-715 GRRTNMVCE
+715 GRRTNPVCE
-724 AYYLQSFEVNQTISN
+724 AYYQQMFEVNQVVSN

-758 EALQQKV
+758 EDLQQKV
-765 ANGVTP
+765 ANGTTP
-771 ARHAMLYIENKGKGD
+771 ARHAMLYIEYKGKGN
-786 EVALPSIAAGM
+786 EVALPSIAAGIN
-797 DQCPGIGWKGVAGEQ
+797 QCPGIGWKGTAGEQ

-823 ECGLYKVYTHII
+823 ESGLYKVYTRII
-835 KVGPDGE
+835 KVGPEGE

-847 TKDKQVDGDW
+847 TKDKQVDSDW

-874 DIIDGVNSIKNN
+874 EIIDGINTVKNNSI
-886 AVENGKIY
+886 ENGKIY
-894 NLQGMEVKRPLKSG
+894 NLQGMEVKRPLKRG

-915 KFIVKF
+915 KFIVK
-921 K
+921 

>member
-1 MKKKVLLLGIGLLSA
+1 MKKQVLTLGIGLLSA
-16 TLLNAQTTPW
+16 TLLNAQTSPW
-26 TGHTVGNGGE
+26 PGHAVGNGGE
-36 FYLYNVSTGLW
+36 FYLYNVATGLW

-69 PIKLEK
+69 PITLEK
-75 AGQKA
+75 TGPKT

-108 ADNVGAWEI
+108 AENVGAWDI
-117 SPADNAESIHG
+117 SPADNFQSIHG

-133 DALVLGADNNL
+133 DAMVLGADNNL
-144 LTVDKDKNSIW
+144 LTTNKDKNSVW

-160 EDRIADAKAKAS
+160 EERIADAKAKAS
-172 INHPV
+172 VEHPV

-183 DAPDLVTKNT
+183 DAPDLATKNT
-193 TFKLDFT
+193 TYKLDFT
-200 ATPNTEHST
+200 AAPNTEHST
-209 YQGGWDIVK
+209 YQGGWNIVK

-229 TFDYHQTISGLPNGT
+229 TFDYHQTINGLPNGT

-268 AADKFVNGTE
+268 GADKFANGTE

-298 GAKKA
+298 GAKTA
-303 PEEGFSFQAEREGGQ
+303 PEEGFSFQAEREKDQG
-318 SSGLYVPNTPHEA
+318 SGLYVPNTPHEA
-331 NYALWTGNYQN
+331 NYALWKGNYQN
-342 NEITIIVTDGTLK
+342 AEITVTVTDGTLK
-355 FGVKKEAGVIDDW
+355 FGVRKEAGVVDDW
-368 CVISNFSLKYLG
+368 CVISDFSLKYLG
-380 SEVLQTAEEALK
+380 SKVLQTAEEALK
-392 GLKKIL
+392 GLKAII
-398 ATTKAFKGAVAPALS
+398 ATTKAFKGAVAPALN
-413 KRYTNAIAA
+413 KQYTDAIQAA
-422 ANKALTSTDPVAI
+422 DKALTSTDPVAI
-435 NVATSNLQKA
+435 NTATSALQKA

-450 ACSESYATLVKT
+450 ACAENYEALAKT
-462 TEICKNINK
+462 VEICKTANK
-471 NNEEQFS
+471 NNDTQFS
-478 AAIVKADKVGKTA
+478 TAIAEAENVAKTA
-491 TTDTDMKSALV
+491 TADTDMKLALV
-502 DLRVARKIAVA
+502 NLRVARKIAAA
-513 DKMPDIYKG
+513 DKLPDIYKG
-522 TAAGAGEFYFYNIAS
+522 AAAGAGEFYFYNIAS

-555 PGVLFTVATEG
+555 PGVIFTVTAEG

-594 VWAFIPVANKTNVYN
+594 VWAFIPVAGKKNVYN
-609 IVKSENHAQGLAF
+609 IVKGDNHAQGLAF

-629 ADEPMDK
+629 ADEMMDK

-641 VSVEAPVAKNAN
+641 VSVEAAVAKNAN

-674 SPVDA
+674 RPVDA
-679 THLLVSPGF
+679 THLLASPGF
-688 NRPTMLE
+688 NRPAMLE
-695 GWNADR
+695 GWITDNR
-701 KGDFKDANLGVIDR
+701 SDFKDANLGVIDR
-715 GRRTNMVCE
+715 GRRTNPVCE
-724 AYYLQSFEVNQTISN
+724 AYYQQMFEVNQVVSN

-758 EALQQKV
+758 EDLQQKV
-765 ANGVTP
+765 ANGTTP
-771 ARHAMLYIENKGKGD
+771 ARHAMLYIEYKGKGN
-786 EVALPSIAAGM
+786 EVALPSIAAGIN
-797 DQCPGIGWKGVAGEQ
+797 QCPGIGWKGAAGEQ

-823 ECGLYKVYTHII
+823 ESGLYKVYTRII
-835 KVGPDGE
+835 KVGPEGE

-847 TKDKQVDGDW
+847 TKDKQVDSDW

-864 LTYFGKHVSQ
+864 ITYFGKHVSQ
-874 DIIDGVNSIKNN
+874 EIIDGINTVKNNSI
-886 AVENGKIY
+886 ENGKIY
-894 NLQGMEVKRPLKSG
+894 NLQGMEVKHPLKRG

-915 KFIVKF
+915 KFIVK
-921 K
+921 

>member
-1 MKKKVLLLGIGLLSA
+1 MKKQVLTLGIGLLSA
-16 TLLNAQTTPW
+16 TLLNAQTSPW
-26 TGHTVGNGGE
+26 PGHAVGNGGE
-36 FYLYNVSTGLW
+36 FYLYNVATGLW

-69 PIKLEK
+69 PITLEK
-75 AGQKA
+75 TGPKT

-108 ADNVGAWEI
+108 TENVGAWDI
-117 SPADNAESIHG
+117 SPADNFQSIHG

-133 DALVLGADNNL
+133 DAMVLGADNNL
-144 LTVDKDKNSIW
+144 LTTDKDKNSVW

-160 EDRIADAKAKAS
+160 EERIADAKAKAS
-172 INHPV
+172 VEHPV

-183 DAPDLVTKNT
+183 DAPDLATKNT
-193 TFKLDFT
+193 TYKLDFT
-200 ATPNTEHST
+200 AAPHTEHST
-209 YQGGWDIVK
+209 YQGGWNIVK

-229 TFDYHQTISGLPNGT
+229 TFDYHQTINGLPNGT

-268 AADKFVNGTE
+268 GADKFANGTE

-298 GAKKA
+298 GAKTA

-318 SSGLYVPNTPHEA
+318 GSGLYVPNTPHEA
-331 NYALWTGNYQN
+331 NYALWQGNYQN
-342 NEITIIVTDGTLK
+342 AEITVTVTDGTLK
-355 FGVKKEAGVIDDW
+355 FGVRKEAGVVDDW
-368 CVISNFSLKYLG
+368 CVISDFSLKYLG
-380 SEVLQTAEEALK
+380 SKVLQTAEEALK
-392 GLKKIL
+392 GLKAII
-398 ATTKAFKGAVAPALS
+398 ATTKAFKGAVAPALN
-413 KRYTNAIAA
+413 KQYTDAIQAA
-422 ANKALTSTDPVAI
+422 DKALTSTDPVAI
-435 NVATSNLQKA
+435 NTATSALQKA

-450 ACSESYATLVKT
+450 ACAENYEALAKT
-462 TEICKNINK
+462 VEICKTANK
-471 NNEEQFS
+471 NNDTQFS
-478 AAIVKADKVGKTA
+478 TAIAEAENVAKTA
-491 TTDTDMKSALV
+491 TADTDMKLALV
-502 DLRVARKIAVA
+502 NLRVARKIAAA
-513 DKMPDIYKG
+513 DKLPDIYKG
-522 TAAGAGEFYFYNIAS
+522 AAAGAGEFYFYNIAS

-543 GSDWNTHAAVDV
+543 GSDWNTHAAVDI
-555 PGVLFTVATEG
+555 PGVLFTVTAEG

-594 VWAFIPVANKTNVYN
+594 VWAFIPVAGKKNVYN
-609 IVKSENHAQGLAF
+609 IVKGDNHAQGLAF

-629 ADEPMDK
+629 ADEMMDK

-641 VSVEAPVAKNAN
+641 VSVEAAVAKNAN

-674 SPVDA
+674 RPVDA
-679 THLLVSPGF
+679 THLLASPGF
-688 NRPTMLE
+688 NRPAMLE
-695 GWNADR
+695 GWITDNR
-701 KGDFKDANLGVIDR
+701 SDFKDANLGVIDR
-715 GRRTNMVCE
+715 GRRTNPVCE
-724 AYYLQSFEVNQTISN
+724 AYYQQMFEVNQVVSN
-739 LPEGYYQVNMTG
+739 LPEGYYQVNVTG

-758 EALQQKV
+758 EDLQQKV
-765 ANGVTP
+765 ANGTTP
-771 ARHAMLYIENKGKGD
+771 ARHAMLYIEYKGKGN
-786 EVALPSIAAGM
+786 EVALPSIAAGIN
-797 DQCPGIGWKGVAGEQ
+797 QCPGIGWKGAAGEQ

-823 ECGLYKVYTHII
+823 ESGLYKVYTRII
-835 KVGPDGE
+835 KVGPEGE

-847 TKDKQVDGDW
+847 TKDKQVDSDW

-874 DIIDGVNSIKNN
+874 EIIDGINTVKNNSI
-886 AVENGKIY
+886 ENGKIY
-894 NLQGMEVKRPLKSG
+894 NLQGMEVKRPLKRG

-915 KFIVKF
+915 KFIVK
-921 K
+921 